1 MEIGEKI
8 HGFEVKEKKYVGE
21 VEGDIIQMEHLSTGA
36 QVVVIDNQD
45 VKKSFLVGFRT
56 IPKDSTGV
64 FHILEHSV
72 LNGSRRYPDKTMF
85 VNLMKH
91 SMAEFVNA
99 ITYPDHTVYP
109 FCTENEKDFMNL
121 MDIYLNAVFCPNV
134 LTDKGIFKQ
143 EGWHFQ
149 CEDGKEP
156 EISGIVYNEMKGA
169 FSSLDRILEG
179 EIFEAMFPKTAYRFV
194 SGGDP
199 DVIPAL
205 SYEKF
210 LEYYKAFYHASNCCI
225 VLYGRMNVEEKLEYI
240 NRAYLGKMK
249 KSEPVEPVSMQ
260 RPVRGIRRKRYDK
273 DKFGAQGV
281 FASCTYG
288 LGDFDDRERM
298 TAVYILM
305 QALMGEDDAP
315 MKKGLIQGLGIPEIQ
330 YFIMD
335 GIRQPYLALKI
346 KNTDKETACR
356 LKTVIK
362 EQADRFCRE
371 GIKEEI
377 LVSAIN
383 RLEFWMREKGGAW
396 PDGIEYVLDIAGG
409 WAQGTGP
416 CEMIEFED
424 TYVKMRT
431 LVREGYFESLLG
443 EIILE
448 NEHEAEVI
456 LEPFEKEEEKKAAEK
471 GTEEELE
478 ELPGLSADDLVS
490 RNEEALTRVDE
501 ESGITYLKQEIPSK
515 GVVYQ
520 SCYFDISDLE
530 PEKVPYAKLL
540 SELLG
545 ILPTREHTLEELVVE
560 KNMWLGN
567 IRSYLEAYTKA
578 DDMGHVEL
586 KFVMDISC
594 LEENLLK
601 AVKLGEEL
609 LYDTVLEYPE
619 VILKRIRQSR
629 MELERGF
636 VTSGNSYASGRAA
649 AHYMLEGAAR
659 ERYNGIL
666 YYQFL
671 GELLKNF
678 EANHGQ
684 IIQELKQIQGKICR
698 KSHLALSFTG
708 TEKAYAGFRKF
719 IENSRFCGSTRE
731 TECGRYG
738 DELLHGRAEAFIV
751 PSEVS
756 YVALGGIGDYA
767 GEDCLLGRMV
777 SFDYL
782 WAKIR
787 AEGGAYGCQMSV
799 FPNKSWAMSSY
810 RDPNVKR
817 TIETFRNTSRW
828 LAALELGEK
837 ELLNYKI
844 GAVAGYDRIPKTY
857 VQAKRMDSWYL
868 RREEPQIR
876 VKVREGLLKASQE
889 GLKKRYQALESFAG
903 EGTVC
908 VLGNR
913 EKIEEA
919 KDRFDSVTVL
929 ME

>member
-8 HGFEVKEKKYVGE
+8 YGFEVKEKKYVRE
-21 VEGDIIQMEHLSTGA
+21 VEGDIIQMEHLLTGA

-56 IPKDSTGV
+56 ISKDSTGV

-121 MDIYLNAVFCPNV
+121 TDVYLNAVFCPNV
-134 LTDKGIFKQ
+134 LTDKEIFEQ

-149 CEDGKEP
+149 CEDGKAP
-156 EISGIVYNEMKGA
+156 EINGVVYNEMKGV
-169 FSSLDRILEG
+169 FSSLDSILED
-179 EIFEAMFPKTAYRFV
+179 EMSKAMFPETAYRFV
-194 SGGDP
+194 SGGFP
-199 DVIPAL
+199 DTIPAL
-205 SYEKF
+205 SYEEF
-210 LEYYKAFYHASNCCI
+210 LEYYRTFYNASNCCI
-225 VLYGRMNVEEKLEYI
+225 VLYGKMNTEQLFEYI
-240 NRAYLGKMK
+240 DKVYLGKMK
-249 KSEPVEPVSMQ
+249 RSEPAKPVMLQ
-260 RPVRGIRRKRYDK
+260 KPVKGIRNKLYDK
-273 DKFGAQGV
+273 EKFGDQGV
-281 FASCTYG
+281 FASCTYS
-288 LGDFDDRERM
+288 LGDFDNRERM
-298 TAVYILM
+298 NAVYILM
-305 QALMGEDDAP
+305 QAIMGEDEAP
-315 MKKGLIQGLGIPEIQ
+315 MKKGLIQSLGIPEIQ

-335 GIRQPYLALKI
+335 GIRQPYLAVKI
-346 KNTDKETACR
+346 KNTDKETAGR
-356 LKTVIK
+356 LKTVIT
-362 EQADRFCRE
+362 EQADRLCRE
-371 GIKEEI
+371 GIGEEV

-383 RLEFWMREKGGAW
+383 RLEFWMREKGGSQ
-396 PDGIEYVLDIAGG
+396 PEGIEYVLDIAGG

-416 CEMIEFED
+416 CEMIEFEE
-424 TYVKMRT
+424 TYRKMRT
-431 LVREGYFESLLG
+431 LVKEGYFESLLR
-443 EIILE
+443 EILLE
-448 NEHEAEVI
+448 NDHEAEVS
-456 LEPFEKEEEKKAAEK
+456 LEPLEKAEEKRQ
-471 GTEEELE
+471 TEEETE
-478 ELPGLSADDLVS
+478 DLPGLSADDLLHKK
-490 RNEEALTRVDE
+490 EEPLTRAEE

-515 GVVYQ
+515 GVAYQ

-545 ILPTREHTLEELVVE
+545 DLPTRKHSLEELVIE

-567 IRSYLEAYTKA
+567 VRAYLEAYTNT
-578 DDMGHVEL
+578 DDIRHVRL

-594 LEENLLK
+594 LEQNLLR

-609 LYDTVLEYPE
+609 LYDTILEHPE
-619 VILKRIRQSR
+619 IILKRIRQSR

-649 AHYMLEGAAR
+649 AHYMPEGAAR
-659 ERYNGIL
+659 ERYNGIH

-671 GELLKNF
+671 GKLLKNF
-678 EANHGQ
+678 DADQGQ
-684 IIQELKQIQGKICR
+684 IIRELKEIQEKLCR
-698 KSHLALSFTG
+698 KSNLVMSFTG
-708 TEKAYAGFRKF
+708 TEKAYGDFRQL
-719 IENSRFCGSTRE
+719 IAASGFCGSARE
-731 TECGRYG
+731 REPGWYQ
-738 DELLHGRAEAFIV
+738 DKLLPGKSEAFII

-756 YVALGGIGDYA
+756 YVALGGIGEYT
-767 GEDCLLGRMV
+767 GEDYLLGRMV
-777 SFDYL
+777 NFDYL

-799 FPNKSWAMSSY
+799 LPNQSWTMSSY

-817 TIETFRNTSRW
+817 TIETFRNTSSW
-828 LAALELGEK
+828 LKDLELGEQ

-844 GAVAGYDRIPKTY
+844 GAVAGYDRTPKTY

-868 RREEPQIR
+868 RQEEPQVR
-876 VKVREGLLKASQE
+876 AKVREGLLKASE
-889 GLKKRYQALESFAG
+889 EDLKNRRQAMESFAK

-913 EKIEEA
+913 ARIEEA
-919 KDRFDSVTVL
+919 AGQFDNVTVL

>member
-8 HGFEVKEKKYVGE
+8 YGFEVKEKKYVRE
-21 VEGDIIQMEHLSTGA
+21 VEGDIIQMEHLLTGA

-121 MDIYLNAVFCPNV
+121 TDVYLNAVFCPNV
-134 LTDKGIFKQ
+134 LTDKEIFEQ

-149 CEDGKEP
+149 CEDGKAP
-156 EISGIVYNEMKGA
+156 EINGVVYNEMKGV
-169 FSSLDRILEG
+169 FSSLDSILED
-179 EIFEAMFPKTAYRFV
+179 EMSKAMFPETAYRFV
-194 SGGDP
+194 SGGFP
-199 DVIPAL
+199 DTIPAL
-205 SYEKF
+205 SYEEF
-210 LEYYKAFYHASNCCI
+210 LEYYRTFYNASNCCI
-225 VLYGRMNVEEKLEYI
+225 VLYGKMNTEQLFEYI
-240 NRAYLGKMK
+240 DKVYLGKMK
-249 KSEPVEPVSMQ
+249 RSEPAKPVMLQ
-260 RPVRGIRRKRYDK
+260 KPVKGIRNKLYDK
-273 DKFGAQGV
+273 EKFGDQGV
-281 FASCTYG
+281 FASCTYS
-288 LGDFDDRERM
+288 LGDFDNRERM
-298 TAVYILM
+298 NAVYILM
-305 QALMGEDDAP
+305 QAIMGEDEAP
-315 MKKGLIQGLGIPEIQ
+315 MKKGLIQSLGIPEIQ

-335 GIRQPYLALKI
+335 GIRQPYLAVKI
-346 KNTDKETACR
+346 KNTDKETAGR
-356 LKTVIK
+356 LKTVIT
-362 EQADRFCRE
+362 EQADRLCRE
-371 GIKEEI
+371 GIGEEV

-383 RLEFWMREKGGAW
+383 RLEFWMREKGGSQ
-396 PDGIEYVLDIAGG
+396 PEGIEYVLDIAGG

-416 CEMIEFED
+416 CEMIEFEE
-424 TYVKMRT
+424 TYRKMRT
-431 LVREGYFESLLG
+431 LVKEGYFESLLR
-443 EIILE
+443 EILLE
-448 NEHEAEVI
+448 NDHEAEVS
-456 LEPFEKEEEKKAAEK
+456 LEPLEKAEEKRQ
-471 GTEEELE
+471 TEEETE
-478 ELPGLSADDLVS
+478 DLPGLSADDLLHKK
-490 RNEEALTRVDE
+490 EEPLTRAEE

-515 GVVYQ
+515 GVAYQ

-545 ILPTREHTLEELVVE
+545 DLPTRKHSLEELVIE

-567 IRSYLEAYTKA
+567 VRAYLEAYTNT
-578 DDMGHVEL
+578 DDIRHVRL

-594 LEENLLK
+594 LEQNLLR

-609 LYDTVLEYPE
+609 LYDTILEHPE
-619 VILKRIRQSR
+619 IILKRIRQSR

-659 ERYNGIL
+659 ERYNGIH

-671 GELLKNF
+671 GKLLKNF
-678 EANHGQ
+678 DADQGQ
-684 IIQELKQIQGKICR
+684 IIRELKEIQEKLCR
-698 KSHLALSFTG
+698 KSNLVMSFTG
-708 TEKAYAGFRKF
+708 TEKAYGDFRQL
-719 IENSRFCGSTRE
+719 IAASGFCGSARE
-731 TECGRYG
+731 REPGWYQ
-738 DELLHGRAEAFIV
+738 DKLLPGKSEAFII

-756 YVALGGIGDYA
+756 YVALGGIGEYT
-767 GEDCLLGRMV
+767 GEDYLLGRMV

-799 FPNKSWAMSSY
+799 LPNQSWTMSSY

-817 TIETFRNTSRW
+817 TIETFRSTSRW
-828 LAALELGEK
+828 LEELELGEQK
-837 ELLNYKI
+837 LLNYKI
-844 GAVAGYDRIPKTY
+844 GAVAGYDRTPKTY

-868 RREEPQIR
+868 RQEEPQVR
-876 VKVREGLLKASQE
+876 AKVREGLLKASE
-889 GLKKRYQALESFAG
+889 EDLKNRRQAMESFAK

-913 EKIEEA
+913 ARIEEA
-919 KDRFDSVTVL
+919 AGQFDNVTVL

>member
-8 HGFEVKEKKYVGE
+8 YGFEVKEKKYVRE

-121 MDIYLNAVFCPNV
+121 TDVYLNAVFCPNV
-134 LTDKGIFKQ
+134 LTDKEIFEQ

-149 CEDGKEP
+149 CEDGKAP
-156 EISGIVYNEMKGA
+156 EINGVVYNEMKGV
-169 FSSLDRILEG
+169 FSSLDSILED
-179 EIFEAMFPKTAYRFV
+179 EMSKAMFPETAYRFV
-194 SGGDP
+194 SGGFP
-199 DVIPAL
+199 DTIPAL
-205 SYEKF
+205 SYEEF
-210 LEYYKAFYHASNCCI
+210 LEYYRTFYNASNCCI
-225 VLYGRMNVEEKLEYI
+225 VLYGKMNTEQLFEYI
-240 NRAYLGKMK
+240 DKVYLGKMK
-249 KSEPVEPVSMQ
+249 RSEPAKPVMLQ
-260 RPVRGIRRKRYDK
+260 KPVKGIRNKLYDK
-273 DKFGAQGV
+273 EKFGDQGV
-281 FASCTYG
+281 FASCTYS
-288 LGDFDDRERM
+288 LGDFDNRERM
-298 TAVYILM
+298 NAVYILM
-305 QALMGEDDAP
+305 QAIMGEDEAP
-315 MKKGLIQGLGIPEIQ
+315 MKKGLIQSLGIPEIQ

-335 GIRQPYLALKI
+335 GIRQPYLAVKI
-346 KNTDKETACR
+346 KNTDKETAGR
-356 LKTVIK
+356 LKTVIT
-362 EQADRFCRE
+362 EQADRLCRE
-371 GIKEEI
+371 GIGEDL

-383 RLEFWMREKGGAW
+383 RLEFWMREKGGGQ
-396 PDGIEYVLDIAGG
+396 PEGIEYVLDIAGG

-416 CEMIEFED
+416 CEMIEFEE
-424 TYVKMRT
+424 TYRKMRT
-431 LVREGYFESLLG
+431 LVKEGYFESLLR
-443 EIILE
+443 EILLE
-448 NEHEAEVI
+448 NDHEAEVS
-456 LEPFEKEEEKKAAEK
+456 LEPLEKAEEKMQ
-471 GTEEELE
+471 TEEETE
-478 ELPGLSADDLVS
+478 DLPGLSADDLLHKK
-490 RNEEALTRVDE
+490 EEPLTRAEE

-515 GVVYQ
+515 GVAYQ

-545 ILPTREHTLEELVVE
+545 DLPTRTHSLEELVIE

-567 IRSYLEAYTKA
+567 IRAYLEAYTNT
-578 DDMGHVEL
+578 DDIRHVRL

-594 LEENLLK
+594 LEQNLMR

-609 LYDTVLEYPE
+609 LYDTILEHPE
-619 VILKRIRQSR
+619 IILKRIRQSR

-659 ERYNGIL
+659 ERYNGIH

-671 GELLKNF
+671 GKLLKNF
-678 EANHGQ
+678 DADQGQ
-684 IIQELKQIQGKICR
+684 IIRELKEIQEKLCR
-698 KSHLALSFTG
+698 KSNLVMSFTG
-708 TEKAYAGFRKF
+708 TEKAYGDFRRLIAASGFCR
-719 IENSRFCGSTRE
+719 SARE
-731 TECGRYG
+731 REPGWYQ
-738 DELLHGRAEAFIV
+738 DKLLPGKSEAFII

-756 YVALGGIGDYA
+756 YVALGGIGEYT
-767 GEDCLLGRMV
+767 GEDYLLGRMV

-799 FPNKSWAMSSY
+799 LPNQSWAMSSY

-817 TIETFRNTSRW
+817 TIEAFRSASSW
-828 LAALELGEK
+828 LKDLELGEQ

-844 GAVAGYDRIPKTY
+844 GAVAGYDRTPKIY

-868 RREEPQIR
+868 RQEGPQVR
-876 VKVREGLLKASQE
+876 AKVREGLLKASE
-889 GLKKRYQALESFAG
+889 EDLKNRRQAMESFAG

-913 EKIEEA
+913 AKIEDA
-919 KDRFDSVTVL
+919 AGQFDNVTVL

>member
-8 HGFEVKEKKYVGE
+8 YGFEVKEKKYVRE

-121 MDIYLNAVFCPNV
+121 TDVYLNAVFCPNV
-134 LTDKGIFKQ
+134 LTDKEIFEQ

-149 CEDGKEP
+149 CEDGKAP
-156 EISGIVYNEMKGA
+156 EINGVVYNEMKGV
-169 FSSLDRILEG
+169 FSSLDSILED
-179 EIFEAMFPKTAYRFV
+179 EMSKAMFPETAYRFV
-194 SGGDP
+194 SGGFP
-199 DVIPAL
+199 DTIPAL
-205 SYEKF
+205 SYEEF
-210 LEYYKAFYHASNCCI
+210 LEYYRTFYNASNCCI
-225 VLYGRMNVEEKLEYI
+225 VLYGKMNTEQLFEYI
-240 NRAYLGKMK
+240 DKVYLGKMK
-249 KSEPVEPVSMQ
+249 RSEPAKPVMLQ
-260 RPVRGIRRKRYDK
+260 KPVKGIRNKLYDK
-273 DKFGAQGV
+273 EKFGDQGV
-281 FASCTYG
+281 FASCTYS
-288 LGDFDDRERM
+288 LGDFDNRERM
-298 TAVYILM
+298 NAVYILM
-305 QALMGEDDAP
+305 QAIMGEDEAP
-315 MKKGLIQGLGIPEIQ
+315 MKKGLIQSLGIPEIQ

-335 GIRQPYLALKI
+335 GIRQPYLAVKI
-346 KNTDKETACR
+346 KNTDKETAGR
-356 LKTVIK
+356 LKTVIT
-362 EQADRFCRE
+362 EQADRLCRE
-371 GIKEEI
+371 GIGEEV

-383 RLEFWMREKGGAW
+383 RLEFWMREKGGGQ
-396 PDGIEYVLDIAGG
+396 PEGIEYVLDIAGG
-409 WAQGTGP
+409 WAQGIGP
-416 CEMIEFED
+416 CEMIEFEE
-424 TYVKMRT
+424 TYRKMRT
-431 LVREGYFESLLG
+431 LVKEGYFESLLR
-443 EIILE
+443 EVLLE
-448 NEHEAEVI
+448 NDHEAEVS
-456 LEPFEKEEEKKAAEK
+456 LEPLEKAEEKRQ
-471 GTEEELE
+471 TEEETE
-478 ELPGLSADDLVS
+478 DLPGLSADDLLHKK
-490 RNEEALTRVDE
+490 EEPLTRAEE

-515 GVVYQ
+515 GVAYQ

-545 ILPTREHTLEELVVE
+545 DLPTRKHSLEELVIE

-567 IRSYLEAYTKA
+567 VRAYLEAYTNT
-578 DDMGHVEL
+578 DDIRHVRL

-594 LEENLLK
+594 LEQNLLR

-609 LYDTVLEYPE
+609 LYDTILEHPE
-619 VILKRIRQSR
+619 IILKRIRQSR

-649 AHYMLEGAAR
+649 AHYMPEGAAR
-659 ERYNGIL
+659 ERYNGIH

-671 GELLKNF
+671 GKLLKNF
-678 EANHGQ
+678 DADQGQ
-684 IIQELKQIQGKICR
+684 IIRELKKIQEKLCR
-698 KSHLALSFTG
+698 KSNLVMSFTG
-708 TEKAYAGFRKF
+708 TEKAYGDFRQL
-719 IENSRFCGSTRE
+719 IAASGFCGSARE
-731 TECGRYG
+731 REPGWYQ
-738 DELLHGRAEAFIV
+738 DKLLPGKSEAFII

-756 YVALGGIGDYA
+756 YVALGGIGEYT
-767 GEDCLLGRMV
+767 GEDYLLGRMV

-799 FPNKSWAMSSY
+799 LPNQSWTMSSY

-817 TIETFRNTSRW
+817 TIETFRNTSSW
-828 LAALELGEK
+828 LKDLELGEQ

-844 GAVAGYDRIPKTY
+844 GAVAGYDRTPKTY

-868 RREEPQIR
+868 RQEEPQVR
-876 VKVREGLLKASQE
+876 AKVREGLLKASE
-889 GLKKRYQALESFAG
+889 EDLKNRRQAMESFAG

-913 EKIEEA
+913 AKIEEA
-919 KDRFDSVTVL
+919 AGQFDNVTVL

>member
-8 HGFEVKEKKYVGE
+8 YGFEVKEKKYVRE
-21 VEGDIIQMEHLSTGA
+21 VEGDIIQMEHLLTGA

-121 MDIYLNAVFCPNV
+121 TDVYLNAVFCPNV
-134 LTDKGIFKQ
+134 LTDKEIFEQ

-149 CEDGKEP
+149 CEDGKAP
-156 EISGIVYNEMKGA
+156 EINGVVYNEMKGV
-169 FSSLDRILEG
+169 FSSLDSILED
-179 EIFEAMFPKTAYRFV
+179 EMSKAMFPETAYRFV
-194 SGGDP
+194 SGGFP
-199 DVIPAL
+199 DTIPAL
-205 SYEKF
+205 SYEEF
-210 LEYYKAFYHASNCCI
+210 LEYYRTFYNASNCCI
-225 VLYGRMNVEEKLEYI
+225 VLYGKMNTEQLFEYI
-240 NRAYLGKMK
+240 DKVYLGKMK
-249 KSEPVEPVSMQ
+249 RSEPAKPVMLQ
-260 RPVRGIRRKRYDK
+260 KPVKGIRNKLYDK
-273 DKFGAQGV
+273 EKFGDQGV
-281 FASCTYG
+281 FASCTYS
-288 LGDFDDRERM
+288 LGDFDNRERM
-298 TAVYILM
+298 NAVYILM
-305 QALMGEDDAP
+305 QAIMGEDEAP
-315 MKKGLIQGLGIPEIQ
+315 MKKGLIQSLGIPEIQ

-335 GIRQPYLALKI
+335 GIRQPYLAVKI
-346 KNTDKETACR
+346 KNTDKETAGR
-356 LKTVIK
+356 LKTVIT
-362 EQADRFCRE
+362 EQADRLCRE
-371 GIKEEI
+371 GIGEEV

-383 RLEFWMREKGGAW
+383 RLEFWMREKGGSQ
-396 PDGIEYVLDIAGG
+396 PEGIEYVLDIAGG

-416 CEMIEFED
+416 CEMIEFEE
-424 TYVKMRT
+424 TYRKMRT
-431 LVREGYFESLLG
+431 LVKEGYFESLLR
-443 EIILE
+443 EILLE
-448 NEHEAEVI
+448 NDHEAEVS
-456 LEPFEKEEEKKAAEK
+456 LEPLEKAEEKMQ
-471 GTEEELE
+471 TEEETE
-478 ELPGLSADDLVS
+478 DLPGLSADDLLHKK
-490 RNEEALTRVDE
+490 EEPLTRAEE

-515 GVVYQ
+515 GVAYQ

-545 ILPTREHTLEELVVE
+545 DLPTRKHSLEELVIE

-567 IRSYLEAYTKA
+567 IRAYLEAYTNT
-578 DDMGHVEL
+578 DDIRHVRL

-594 LEENLLK
+594 LEQNLMR

-609 LYDTVLEYPE
+609 LYDTILEHPE
-619 VILKRIRQSR
+619 IILKRIRQSR

-659 ERYNGIL
+659 ERYNGIH

-671 GELLKNF
+671 GKLLKNF
-678 EANHGQ
+678 DADQGQ
-684 IIQELKQIQGKICR
+684 IIRELKEIQEKLCR
-698 KSHLALSFTG
+698 KSNLVMSFTG
-708 TEKAYAGFRKF
+708 TEKAYGDFRQLIAASGFCR
-719 IENSRFCGSTRE
+719 SARE
-731 TECGRYG
+731 REPGWYQ
-738 DELLHGRAEAFIV
+738 DKLLPGKSEAFII

-756 YVALGGIGDYA
+756 YVALGGIGEYT
-767 GEDCLLGRMV
+767 GEDYLLGRMV

-799 FPNKSWAMSSY
+799 LPNQSWAMSSY

-817 TIETFRNTSRW
+817 TIEAFRSASSW
-828 LAALELGEK
+828 LKDLELGEQ

-844 GAVAGYDRIPKTY
+844 GAVAGYDRTPKTY

-868 RREEPQIR
+868 RQEEPQVR
-876 VKVREGLLKASQE
+876 AKVREGLLKASE
-889 GLKKRYQALESFAG
+889 EDLKNRRQAMESFAG

-913 EKIEEA
+913 AKIEDA
-919 KDRFDSVTVL
+919 AGQFDNVTVL

>member
-8 HGFEVKEKKYVGE
+8 YGFEVKEKKYVRE

-72 LNGSRRYPDKTMF
+72 LNGSRRYPDKATF

-121 MDIYLNAVFCPNV
+121 TDVYLNAVFCPNV
-134 LTDKGIFKQ
+134 LTDKEIFEQ

-149 CEDGKEP
+149 CEDGKAP
-156 EISGIVYNEMKGA
+156 EINGVVYNEMKGV
-169 FSSLDRILEG
+169 FSSLDSILED
-179 EIFEAMFPKTAYRFV
+179 EMSKAMFPETAYRFV
-194 SGGDP
+194 PGGFP
-199 DVIPAL
+199 DTIPAL
-205 SYEKF
+205 SYEEF
-210 LEYYKAFYHASNCCI
+210 LEYYRTFYNASNCCI
-225 VLYGRMNVEEKLEYI
+225 VLYGKMNTEQLFEYI
-240 NRAYLGKMK
+240 DKVYLGKMK
-249 KSEPVEPVSMQ
+249 RSEPAKPVMLQ
-260 RPVRGIRRKRYDK
+260 KPVKGIRNKLYDK
-273 DKFGAQGV
+273 EKFGDQGV
-281 FASCTYG
+281 FASCTYS
-288 LGDFDDRERM
+288 LGDFDNRERM
-298 TAVYILM
+298 NAVYILM
-305 QALMGEDDAP
+305 QAIMGEDEAP
-315 MKKGLIQGLGIPEIQ
+315 MKKGLIQSLGIPEIQ

-335 GIRQPYLALKI
+335 GIRQPYLAVKI
-346 KNTDKETACR
+346 KNTDKETAGR
-356 LKTVIK
+356 LKTVIT
-362 EQADRFCRE
+362 EQADRLCKE
-371 GIKEEI
+371 GIGEEL

-383 RLEFWMREKGGAW
+383 RLEFWMREKGGSQ
-396 PDGIEYVLDIAGG
+396 PEGIEYVLDIAGG
-409 WAQGTGP
+409 WAQGIGP
-416 CEMIEFED
+416 CEMIEFEE
-424 TYVKMRT
+424 TYRKMRI
-431 LVREGYFESLLG
+431 LVKEGYFESLLR
-443 EIILE
+443 EVLLE
-448 NEHEAEVI
+448 NDHEAEVS
-456 LEPFEKEEEKKAAEK
+456 LEPLEKAEEKRQ
-471 GTEEELE
+471 TEEETE
-478 ELPGLSADDLVS
+478 DLPGLSADDLLHKK
-490 RNEEALTRVDE
+490 EEPLTRAEE

-515 GVVYQ
+515 GVAYQ

-545 ILPTREHTLEELVVE
+545 DLPTRKHSLEELVIE

-567 IRSYLEAYTKA
+567 VRAYLEAYTNT
-578 DDMGHVEL
+578 DDIRHVRL

-594 LEENLLK
+594 LEQNLLR

-609 LYDTVLEYPE
+609 LYDTILEHPE
-619 VILKRIRQSR
+619 IILKRIRQSR

-649 AHYMLEGAAR
+649 AHYMPEGAAR
-659 ERYNGIL
+659 ERYNGIH

-671 GELLKNF
+671 GKLLKNF
-678 EANHGQ
+678 DADQGQ
-684 IIQELKQIQGKICR
+684 IIRELKKIQEKLCR
-698 KSHLALSFTG
+698 KSNLVMSFTG
-708 TEKAYAGFRKF
+708 TEKAYGDFRQL
-719 IENSRFCGSTRE
+719 IAASGFCGSARE
-731 TECGRYG
+731 REPGWYQ
-738 DELLHGRAEAFIV
+738 DKLLPGKSEAFII

-756 YVALGGIGDYA
+756 YVALGGIGEYT
-767 GEDCLLGRMV
+767 GEDYLLGRMV

-799 FPNKSWAMSSY
+799 LPNQSWTMSSY

-817 TIETFRNTSRW
+817 TIETFRNTSSW
-828 LAALELGEK
+828 LKDLELGEQ

-844 GAVAGYDRIPKTY
+844 GAVAGYDRTPKTY

-868 RREEPQIR
+868 RQEGPQVR
-876 VKVREGLLKASQE
+876 AKVREGLLKASE
-889 GLKKRYQALESFAG
+889 EDLKNRRQAMESFAK

-913 EKIEEA
+913 AKIEEA
-919 KDRFDSVTVL
+919 TGQFDNVTVL

>member
-8 HGFEVKEKKYVGE
+8 YGFEVKEKKYVRE

-121 MDIYLNAVFCPNV
+121 MDVYLNAVFCPNV
-134 LTDKGIFKQ
+134 LTDKEIFEQ

-149 CEDGKEP
+149 CEDGKAP
-156 EISGIVYNEMKGA
+156 EINGVVYNEMKGV
-169 FSSLDRILEG
+169 FSSLDSILED
-179 EIFEAMFPKTAYRFV
+179 EMSKAMFPETAYRFV
-194 SGGDP
+194 SGGFP
-199 DVIPAL
+199 DTIPAL
-205 SYEKF
+205 SYEEF
-210 LEYYKAFYHASNCCI
+210 LEYYRTFYNASNCCI
-225 VLYGRMNVEEKLEYI
+225 VLYGKMNTEQLFEYI
-240 NRAYLGKMK
+240 DKVYLGKMK
-249 KSEPVEPVSMQ
+249 RSEPAKPVMLQ
-260 RPVRGIRRKRYDK
+260 KPVKGIRNKLYDK
-273 DKFGAQGV
+273 EKFGDQGV
-281 FASCTYG
+281 FASCTYS
-288 LGDFDDRERM
+288 LGDFDNRERM
-298 TAVYILM
+298 NAVYILM
-305 QALMGEDDAP
+305 QAIMGEDEAP
-315 MKKGLIQGLGIPEIQ
+315 MKKGLIQSLGIPEIQ

-335 GIRQPYLALKI
+335 GIRQPYLAVKI
-346 KNTDKETACR
+346 KNTDKETAGR
-356 LKTVIK
+356 LKTVIT
-362 EQADRFCRE
+362 EQADRLCRE
-371 GIKEEI
+371 GIGEEV

-383 RLEFWMREKGGAW
+383 RLEFWMREKGGSQ
-396 PDGIEYVLDIAGG
+396 PEGIEYVLDIAGG

-416 CEMIEFED
+416 CEMIEFEE
-424 TYVKMRT
+424 TYRKMRT
-431 LVREGYFESLLG
+431 LVKEGYFESLLR
-443 EIILE
+443 EILLE
-448 NEHEAEVI
+448 NDYEAEVS
-456 LEPFEKEEEKKAAEK
+456 LEPLEKAEEKGQEEE
-471 GTEEELE
+471 TED
-478 ELPGLSADDLVS
+478 LPGLSADDLIPKK
-490 RNEEALTRVDE
+490 EALTRIEE

-515 GVVYQ
+515 GVAYQ

-540 SELLG
+540 SDLLG
-545 ILPTREHTLEELVVE
+545 DLPTRKHSLEELVVE

-567 IRSYLEAYTKA
+567 VRAYLEAYTKA
-578 DDMGHVEL
+578 DDLRHVEL

-594 LEENLLK
+594 LEQNLLR

-609 LYDTVLEYPE
+609 LYDTILEHPE
-619 VILKRIRQSR
+619 IILKRIRQSR

-649 AHYMLEGAAR
+649 AHYMPEGAAR
-659 ERYNGIL
+659 ERYNGIH

-671 GELLKNF
+671 GKLLKNF
-678 EANHGQ
+678 DADQGQ
-684 IIQELKQIQGKICR
+684 IIRELKEIQEKLCR
-698 KSHLALSFTG
+698 KSNLVMSFTG
-708 TEKAYAGFRKF
+708 TEKAYADFRRL
-719 IENSRFCGSTRE
+719 IAASGFCGSERE
-731 TECGRYG
+731 REPGWYQ
-738 DELLHGRAEAFIV
+738 DNLLPGKSEAFII

-756 YVALGGIGDYA
+756 YVALGGIGEYTGKDY
-767 GEDCLLGRMV
+767 LLGRMV

-799 FPNKSWAMSSY
+799 LPNQSWAMSSY

-817 TIETFRNTSRW
+817 TIEAFRSASSW
-828 LAALELGEK
+828 LKDLELGEQ

-844 GAVAGYDRIPKTY
+844 GAVAGYDRTPKTY

-868 RREEPQIR
+868 RQEEPQVR
-876 VKVREGLLKASQE
+876 AKVREGLLKASE
-889 GLKKRYQALESFAG
+889 EDLKNRRQAMESFAG

-913 EKIEEA
+913 ARIEEA
-919 KDRFDSVTVL
+919 AGQFDNVTVL

>member
-8 HGFEVKEKKYVGE
+8 YGFEVKEKKYVRE

-121 MDIYLNAVFCPNV
+121 TDVYLNAVFCPNV
-134 LTDKGIFKQ
+134 LTDKEIFEQ

-149 CEDGKEP
+149 CEDGKAP
-156 EISGIVYNEMKGA
+156 EINGVVYNEMKGV
-169 FSSLDRILEG
+169 FSSLDSILED
-179 EIFEAMFPKTAYRFV
+179 EMSKAMFPETAYRFV
-194 SGGDP
+194 SGGFP
-199 DVIPAL
+199 DTIPAL
-205 SYEKF
+205 SYEEF
-210 LEYYKAFYHASNCCI
+210 LEYYRTFYNASNCCI
-225 VLYGRMNVEEKLEYI
+225 VLYGKMNTEQLFEYI
-240 NRAYLGKMK
+240 DKVYLGKMK
-249 KSEPVEPVSMQ
+249 RSEPAKPVMLQ
-260 RPVRGIRRKRYDK
+260 KPVKGIRNKLYDK
-273 DKFGAQGV
+273 EKFGDQGV
-281 FASCTYG
+281 FASCTYS
-288 LGDFDDRERM
+288 LGDFDNRERM
-298 TAVYILM
+298 NAVYILM
-305 QALMGEDDAP
+305 QAIMGEDEAP
-315 MKKGLIQGLGIPEIQ
+315 MKKGLIQSLGIPEIQ

-335 GIRQPYLALKI
+335 GIRQPYLAVKI
-346 KNTDKETACR
+346 KNTDKETAGR
-356 LKTVIK
+356 LKTVIT
-362 EQADRFCRE
+362 EQADRLCRE
-371 GIKEEI
+371 GIGEEV

-383 RLEFWMREKGGAW
+383 RLEFWMREKGGSQ
-396 PDGIEYVLDIAGG
+396 PEGIEYVLDIAGG

-416 CEMIEFED
+416 CEMIEFEE
-424 TYVKMRT
+424 TYRKMRT
-431 LVREGYFESLLG
+431 LVKEGYFESLLR
-443 EIILE
+443 EILLE
-448 NEHEAEVI
+448 NDHEAEVS
-456 LEPFEKEEEKKAAEK
+456 LEPLEKAEEKRQ
-471 GTEEELE
+471 TEEETE
-478 ELPGLSADDLVS
+478 DLPGLSADDLLPKK
-490 RNEEALTRVDE
+490 EEPLTRAEE

-515 GVVYQ
+515 GVAYQ

-530 PEKVPYAKLL
+530 PEKVPYAKLF

-545 ILPTREHTLEELVVE
+545 SLPTRTHSLEELVIE

-567 IRSYLEAYTKA
+567 ARAYLEAYTNT
-578 DDMGHVEL
+578 DDIRHVRL

-594 LEENLLK
+594 LEQNLPR

-609 LYDTVLEYPE
+609 LYDTILEQPE
-619 VILKRIRQSR
+619 IILKRIRQSR

-649 AHYMLEGAAR
+649 AHYMPEGAAR
-659 ERYNGIL
+659 ERYNGIH

-671 GELLKNF
+671 GKLLKNF
-678 EANHGQ
+678 DADQGQ
-684 IIQELKQIQGKICR
+684 MIRELKEIQEKLCR
-698 KSHLALSFTG
+698 KSNLVMSFTG
-708 TEKAYAGFRKF
+708 TEKAYGDFRQL
-719 IENSRFCGSTRE
+719 IAASGFCGSARE
-731 TECGRYG
+731 REPGWYQ
-738 DELLHGRAEAFIV
+738 DKLLPGKSEAFII

-756 YVALGGIGDYA
+756 YVALGGIGEYT
-767 GEDCLLGRMV
+767 GEDYLLGRMV

-799 FPNKSWAMSSY
+799 LPNQSWTMSSY

-817 TIETFRNTSRW
+817 TIEAFRSASSW
-828 LAALELGEK
+828 LKDLELGEQ

-844 GAVAGYDRIPKTY
+844 GAVAGYDRTPKTY

-868 RREEPQIR
+868 RQEEPQVR
-876 VKVREGLLKASQE
+876 AKVREGLLKASE
-889 GLKKRYQALESFAG
+889 EDLKNRRQAMESFAG

-913 EKIEEA
+913 AKIEEA
-919 KDRFDSVTVL
+919 AGQFDNVTVL

>member
-8 HGFEVKEKKYVGE
+8 YGFEVKEKKYVRE
-21 VEGDIIQMEHLSTGA
+21 VEGDIIQMEHLLTGA

-121 MDIYLNAVFCPNV
+121 TDVYLNAVFCPNV
-134 LTDKGIFKQ
+134 LTDKEIFEQ

-149 CEDGKEP
+149 CEDGKAP
-156 EISGIVYNEMKGA
+156 EINGVVYNEMKGV
-169 FSSLDRILEG
+169 FSSLDSILED
-179 EIFEAMFPKTAYRFV
+179 EMSKAMFPETAYRFV
-194 SGGDP
+194 SGGFP
-199 DVIPAL
+199 DTIPAL
-205 SYEKF
+205 SYEEF
-210 LEYYKAFYHASNCCI
+210 LEYYRTFYNASNCCI
-225 VLYGRMNVEEKLEYI
+225 VLYGKMNTEQLFEYI
-240 NRAYLGKMK
+240 DKVYLGKMK
-249 KSEPVEPVSMQ
+249 RSEPAKPVMLQ
-260 RPVRGIRRKRYDK
+260 KPVKGIRNKLYDK
-273 DKFGAQGV
+273 EKFGDQGV
-281 FASCTYG
+281 FASCTYS
-288 LGDFDDRERM
+288 LGDFDNRERM
-298 TAVYILM
+298 NAVYILM
-305 QALMGEDDAP
+305 QAIMGEDEAP
-315 MKKGLIQGLGIPEIQ
+315 MKKGLIQSLGIPEIQ

-335 GIRQPYLALKI
+335 GIRQPYLAVKI
-346 KNTDKETACR
+346 KNTDKETAGR
-356 LKTVIK
+356 LKTVIT
-362 EQADRFCRE
+362 EQADRLCRE
-371 GIKEEI
+371 GIGEEL

-383 RLEFWMREKGGAW
+383 RLEFWMREKGGSQ
-396 PDGIEYVLDIAGG
+396 PEGIEYVLDIAGG

-416 CEMIEFED
+416 CEMIEFEE
-424 TYVKMRT
+424 TYRKMRT
-431 LVREGYFESLLG
+431 LVKEGYFESLLR
-443 EIILE
+443 EILLE
-448 NEHEAEVI
+448 NDHEAEVS
-456 LEPFEKEEEKKAAEK
+456 LEPLEKAEEKRQ
-471 GTEEELE
+471 TEEETE
-478 ELPGLSADDLVS
+478 DLPGLSADDLLHKK
-490 RNEEALTRVDE
+490 EEPLTRAEE

-515 GVVYQ
+515 GVAYQ

-545 ILPTREHTLEELVVE
+545 DLPTRRHSLEELVIE

-567 IRSYLEAYTKA
+567 VRAYLEAYTNT
-578 DDMGHVEL
+578 DDIRHVRL

-594 LEENLLK
+594 LEQNLPR

-609 LYDTVLEYPE
+609 LYDTILEHPE
-619 VILKRIRQSR
+619 IILKRIRQSR

-649 AHYMLEGAAR
+649 AHYMPEGAAR
-659 ERYNGIL
+659 ERYNGIH

-671 GELLKNF
+671 GKLLKNF
-678 EANHGQ
+678 DADQGQ
-684 IIQELKQIQGKICR
+684 IIRELKEIQEKLCR
-698 KSHLALSFTG
+698 KSNLVMSFTG
-708 TEKAYAGFRKF
+708 TEKAYGDFRQL
-719 IENSRFCGSTRE
+719 IAASGFCGSARE
-731 TECGRYG
+731 REPGWYQ
-738 DELLHGRAEAFIV
+738 DKLLPGKSEAFII

-756 YVALGGIGDYA
+756 YVALGGIGEYT
-767 GEDCLLGRMV
+767 GEDYLLGRMV

-799 FPNKSWAMSSY
+799 LPNQSWAMSSY

-817 TIETFRNTSRW
+817 TIEAFRSASSW
-828 LAALELGEK
+828 LKDLELGEQ

-844 GAVAGYDRIPKTY
+844 GAVAGYDRTPKTY

-868 RREEPQIR
+868 RQEGPQVR
-876 VKVREGLLKASQE
+876 AKVREGLLKASE
-889 GLKKRYQALESFAG
+889 EDLKNRRQAMESFAK

-913 EKIEEA
+913 AKIEEA
-919 KDRFDSVTVL
+919 AGQFDNVTVL

>member
-8 HGFEVKEKKYVGE
+8 YGFEVKEKKYVRE

-121 MDIYLNAVFCPNV
+121 TDVYLNAVFCPNV
-134 LTDKGIFKQ
+134 LTDKEIFEQ

-149 CEDGKEP
+149 CEDGKAP
-156 EISGIVYNEMKGA
+156 EINGVVYNEMKGV
-169 FSSLDRILEG
+169 FSSLDSILED
-179 EIFEAMFPKTAYRFV
+179 EMSKAMFPETAYRFV
-194 SGGDP
+194 SGGFP
-199 DVIPAL
+199 DTIPAL
-205 SYEKF
+205 SYEEF
-210 LEYYKAFYHASNCCI
+210 LEYYRTFYNASNCCI
-225 VLYGRMNVEEKLEYI
+225 VLYGKMNTEQLFEYI
-240 NRAYLGKMK
+240 DKVYLGKMK
-249 KSEPVEPVSMQ
+249 RSEPAKPVMLQ
-260 RPVRGIRRKRYDK
+260 KPVKGIRNKLYDK
-273 DKFGAQGV
+273 EKFGDQGV
-281 FASCTYG
+281 FASCTYS
-288 LGDFDDRERM
+288 LGDFDNRERM
-298 TAVYILM
+298 NAVYILM
-305 QALMGEDDAP
+305 QAIMGEDEAP
-315 MKKGLIQGLGIPEIQ
+315 MKKGLIQSLGIPEIQ

-335 GIRQPYLALKI
+335 GIRQPYLAVKI
-346 KNTDKETACR
+346 KNTDKETAGR
-356 LKTVIK
+356 LKTVIT
-362 EQADRFCRE
+362 EQADRLCKE
-371 GIKEEI
+371 GIGEEL

-383 RLEFWMREKGGAW
+383 RLEFWMREKGGGQ
-396 PDGIEYVLDIAGG
+396 PEGIEYVLDIAGG

-416 CEMIEFED
+416 CEMIEFEE
-424 TYVKMRT
+424 TYRKMRT
-431 LVREGYFESLLG
+431 LVKEGYFESLLR
-443 EIILE
+443 EILLE
-448 NEHEAEVI
+448 NDHEAEVS
-456 LEPFEKEEEKKAAEK
+456 LEPLEKAEEKMQ
-471 GTEEELE
+471 TEEETE
-478 ELPGLSADDLVS
+478 DLPGLSADDLLHKK
-490 RNEEALTRVDE
+490 EEPLTRAEE

-515 GVVYQ
+515 GVAYQ

-530 PEKVPYAKLL
+530 PEKVPYAKLF

-545 ILPTREHTLEELVVE
+545 SLPTRTHSLEELVIE

-567 IRSYLEAYTKA
+567 IRAYLEAYTNT
-578 DDMGHVEL
+578 DDIRHVRL

-594 LEENLLK
+594 LEQNLMR

-609 LYDTVLEYPE
+609 LYDTILEHPE
-619 VILKRIRQSR
+619 IILKRIRQSR

-649 AHYMLEGAAR
+649 AHYIPEGAAR
-659 ERYNGIL
+659 ERYNGIH

-671 GELLKNF
+671 GKLLKNF
-678 EANHGQ
+678 DADQGQ
-684 IIQELKQIQGKICR
+684 MIRELKEIQEKLCR
-698 KSHLALSFTG
+698 KSNLVMSFTG
-708 TEKAYAGFRKF
+708 TEKAYGDFRRLIAASGFCR
-719 IENSRFCGSTRE
+719 SARE
-731 TECGRYG
+731 REPGWYQ
-738 DELLHGRAEAFIV
+738 DKLLPGKSEAFII

-756 YVALGGIGDYA
+756 YVALGGIGEYT
-767 GEDCLLGRMV
+767 GEDYLLGRMV

-799 FPNKSWAMSSY
+799 FPNQSWTMSSY

-817 TIETFRNTSRW
+817 TIEAFRSASRW
-828 LAALELGEK
+828 LKDLELGEQ

-844 GAVAGYDRIPKTY
+844 GAVAGYDRTPKTY

-868 RREEPQIR
+868 RQEEPQVR
-876 VKVREGLLKASQE
+876 AKVREGLLKASE
-889 GLKKRYQALESFAG
+889 EDLKNRRQAMESFAG

-913 EKIEEA
+913 AKIEEA
-919 KDRFDSVTVL
+919 AGQFDNVTVL

>member
-8 HGFEVKEKKYVGE
+8 YGFEVKEKKYVRE

-72 LNGSRRYPDKTMF
+72 LNGSRRYPDKATF

-121 MDIYLNAVFCPNV
+121 TDVYLNAVFCPNV
-134 LTDKGIFKQ
+134 LTDKEIFEQ

-149 CEDGKEP
+149 CEDGKAP
-156 EISGIVYNEMKGA
+156 EINGVVYNEMKGV
-169 FSSLDRILEG
+169 FSSLDSILED
-179 EIFEAMFPKTAYRFV
+179 EMSKAMFPETAYRFV
-194 SGGDP
+194 SGGFP
-199 DVIPAL
+199 DTIPAL
-205 SYEKF
+205 SYEEF
-210 LEYYKAFYHASNCCI
+210 LEYYRTFYNASNCCI
-225 VLYGRMNVEEKLEYI
+225 VLYGKMNTEQLFEYI
-240 NRAYLGKMK
+240 DKVYLGKMK
-249 KSEPVEPVSMQ
+249 RSEPAKPVMLQ
-260 RPVRGIRRKRYDK
+260 KPVKGIRNKLYDK
-273 DKFGAQGV
+273 EKFGDQGV
-281 FASCTYG
+281 FASCTYS
-288 LGDFDDRERM
+288 LGDFDNRERM
-298 TAVYILM
+298 NAVYILM
-305 QALMGEDDAP
+305 QAIMGEDEAP
-315 MKKGLIQGLGIPEIQ
+315 MKKGLIQSLGIPEIQ

-335 GIRQPYLALKI
+335 GIRQPYLAVKI
-346 KNTDKETACR
+346 KNTDKETAGR
-356 LKTVIK
+356 LKTVIT
-362 EQADRFCRE
+362 EQADRLCRE
-371 GIKEEI
+371 GIGEEV

-383 RLEFWMREKGGAW
+383 RLEFWMREKGGGQ
-396 PDGIEYVLDIAGG
+396 PEGIEYVLDIAGG
-409 WAQGTGP
+409 WAQGIGP
-416 CEMIEFED
+416 CEMIEFEE
-424 TYVKMRT
+424 TYRKMRT
-431 LVREGYFESLLG
+431 LVKEGYFESLLR
-443 EIILE
+443 EVLLE
-448 NEHEAEVI
+448 NDHEAEVS
-456 LEPFEKEEEKKAAEK
+456 LEPLEKAEEKRQ
-471 GTEEELE
+471 TEEETE
-478 ELPGLSADDLVS
+478 DLPGLSADDLLHKK
-490 RNEEALTRVDE
+490 EEPLTRAEE

-515 GVVYQ
+515 GVAYQ

-530 PEKVPYAKLL
+530 PEKVPYAKLF

-545 ILPTREHTLEELVVE
+545 DLPTRKHSLEELVIE

-567 IRSYLEAYTKA
+567 VRAYLEAYTNT
-578 DDMGHVEL
+578 DDIRHVRL

-594 LEENLLK
+594 LEQNLLR

-609 LYDTVLEYPE
+609 LYDTILEHPE
-619 VILKRIRQSR
+619 IILKRIRQSR

-649 AHYMLEGAAR
+649 AHYMPEGAAR
-659 ERYNGIL
+659 ERYNGIH

-671 GELLKNF
+671 GKLLKNF
-678 EANHGQ
+678 DADQGQ
-684 IIQELKQIQGKICR
+684 IIRELKKIQEKLCR
-698 KSHLALSFTG
+698 KSNLVMSFTG
-708 TEKAYAGFRKF
+708 TEKAYGDFRQL
-719 IENSRFCGSTRE
+719 IAASGFCGSARE
-731 TECGRYG
+731 REPGWYQ
-738 DELLHGRAEAFIV
+738 DKLLPGKSEAFII

-756 YVALGGIGDYA
+756 YVALGGIGEYT
-767 GEDCLLGRMV
+767 GEDYLLGRMV

-799 FPNKSWAMSSY
+799 LPNQSWTMSSY

-817 TIETFRNTSRW
+817 TIETFRNTSSW
-828 LAALELGEK
+828 LKDLELGEQ

-844 GAVAGYDRIPKTY
+844 GAVAGYDRTPKTY

-868 RREEPQIR
+868 RQEEPQVR
-876 VKVREGLLKASQE
+876 AKVREGLLKASE
-889 GLKKRYQALESFAG
+889 EDLKNRRQAMESFAG

-913 EKIEEA
+913 AKIEEA
-919 KDRFDSVTVL
+919 AGQFDNVTVL

>member
-8 HGFEVKEKKYVGE
+8 YGFEVKEKKYVRE

-121 MDIYLNAVFCPNV
+121 TDVYLNAVFCPNV
-134 LTDKGIFKQ
+134 LTDKEIFEQ

-149 CEDGKEP
+149 CEDGKAP
-156 EISGIVYNEMKGA
+156 EINGVVYNEMKGV
-169 FSSLDRILEG
+169 FSSLDSILED
-179 EIFEAMFPKTAYRFV
+179 EMSKAMFPETAYRFV
-194 SGGDP
+194 SGGFP
-199 DVIPAL
+199 DTIPAL
-205 SYEKF
+205 SYEEF
-210 LEYYKAFYHASNCCI
+210 LEYYRTFYNASNCCI
-225 VLYGRMNVEEKLEYI
+225 VLYGKMNTEQLFEYI
-240 NRAYLGKMK
+240 DKVYLGKMK
-249 KSEPVEPVSMQ
+249 RSEPAKPVMLQ
-260 RPVRGIRRKRYDK
+260 KPVKGIRNKLYDK
-273 DKFGAQGV
+273 EKFGDQGV
-281 FASCTYG
+281 FASCTYS
-288 LGDFDDRERM
+288 LGDFDNRERM
-298 TAVYILM
+298 NAVYILM
-305 QALMGEDDAP
+305 QAIMGEDEAP
-315 MKKGLIQGLGIPEIQ
+315 MKKGLIQSLGIPEIQ

-335 GIRQPYLALKI
+335 GIRQPYLAVKI
-346 KNTDKETACR
+346 KNTDKETAGR
-356 LKTVIK
+356 LKTVIT
-362 EQADRFCRE
+362 EQADRLCRE
-371 GIKEEI
+371 GIGEEL

-383 RLEFWMREKGGAW
+383 RLEFWMREKGGGQ
-396 PDGIEYVLDIAGG
+396 PEGIEYVLDIAGG

-416 CEMIEFED
+416 CEMIEFEE
-424 TYVKMRT
+424 TYRKMRT
-431 LVREGYFESLLG
+431 LVKEGYFESLLR
-443 EIILE
+443 EILLE
-448 NEHEAEVI
+448 NDHEAEVS
-456 LEPFEKEEEKKAAEK
+456 LEPLEKAEEKRQ
-471 GTEEELE
+471 TEEETE
-478 ELPGLSADDLVS
+478 DLPGLSADDLLPKK
-490 RNEEALTRVDE
+490 EEPLTRAEE

-515 GVVYQ
+515 GVAYQ

-530 PEKVPYAKLL
+530 PEKVPYAKLF

-545 ILPTREHTLEELVVE
+545 SLPTRTHSLEELVIE

-567 IRSYLEAYTKA
+567 IRAYLEAYTNT
-578 DDMGHVEL
+578 DDIRHVRL

-594 LEENLLK
+594 LEQNLMR

-609 LYDTVLEYPE
+609 LYDTILEHPE
-619 VILKRIRQSR
+619 IILKRIRQSR

-649 AHYMLEGAAR
+649 AHYMPEGAAR
-659 ERYNGIL
+659 ERYNGIH

-671 GELLKNF
+671 GKLLKNF
-678 EANHGQ
+678 DADQGQ
-684 IIQELKQIQGKICR
+684 MIRELKEIQEKLCR
-698 KSHLALSFTG
+698 KSNLVMSFTG
-708 TEKAYAGFRKF
+708 TEKAYGDFRQL
-719 IENSRFCGSTRE
+719 IAASGFCGSARE
-731 TECGRYG
+731 REPGWYQ
-738 DELLHGRAEAFIV
+738 DKLLPGKSEAFII

-756 YVALGGIGDYA
+756 YVALGGIGEYT
-767 GEDCLLGRMV
+767 GEDYLLGRMV

-799 FPNKSWAMSSY
+799 FPNQSWTMSSY

-817 TIETFRNTSRW
+817 TIEAFRSASSW
-828 LAALELGEK
+828 LKDLELGEQ

-844 GAVAGYDRIPKTY
+844 GAVAGYDRTPKTY

-868 RREEPQIR
+868 RQEEPQVR
-876 VKVREGLLKASQE
+876 AKVREGLLKASE
-889 GLKKRYQALESFAG
+889 EDLKNRRQAMESFAG

-913 EKIEEA
+913 AKIEEA
-919 KDRFDSVTVL
+919 AGQFDNVTVL

>member
-8 HGFEVKEKKYVGE
+8 YGFEVKEKKYVRE
-21 VEGDIIQMEHLSTGA
+21 VEGDVIQMEHLSTGA
-36 QVVVIDNQD
+36 QVIVIDNQD

-121 MDIYLNAVFCPNV
+121 TDVYLNAVFCPNV
-134 LTDKGIFKQ
+134 LTDKEIFEQ

-149 CEDGKEP
+149 CEDGKAP
-156 EISGIVYNEMKGA
+156 EINGVVYNEMKGV
-169 FSSLDRILEG
+169 FSSLDSILED
-179 EIFEAMFPKTAYRFV
+179 EMSKAMFPETAYRFV
-194 SGGDP
+194 SGGFP
-199 DVIPAL
+199 DTIPAL
-205 SYEKF
+205 SYEEF
-210 LEYYKAFYHASNCCI
+210 LEYYRTFYNASNCCI
-225 VLYGRMNVEEKLEYI
+225 VLYGKMNTEQLFEYI
-240 NRAYLGKMK
+240 DKVYLGKMK
-249 KSEPVEPVSMQ
+249 RSEPAKPVMLQ
-260 RPVRGIRRKRYDK
+260 KPVKGIRNKLYDK
-273 DKFGAQGV
+273 EKFGDQGV
-281 FASCTYG
+281 FASCTYS
-288 LGDFDDRERM
+288 LGDFDNRERM
-298 TAVYILM
+298 NAVYILM
-305 QALMGEDDAP
+305 QAIMGEDEAP
-315 MKKGLIQGLGIPEIQ
+315 MKKGLIQSLGIPEIQ

-335 GIRQPYLALKI
+335 GIRQPYLAVKI
-346 KNTDKETACR
+346 KNTDKETAGR
-356 LKTVIK
+356 LKTVIT
-362 EQADRFCRE
+362 EQADRLCRE
-371 GIKEEI
+371 GIGEEL

-383 RLEFWMREKGGAW
+383 RLEFWMREKGGSQ
-396 PDGIEYVLDIAGG
+396 PEGIEYVLDIAGG

-416 CEMIEFED
+416 CEMIEFEE
-424 TYVKMRT
+424 TYRKMRT
-431 LVREGYFESLLG
+431 LVKEGYFESLLR
-443 EIILE
+443 EILLE
-448 NEHEAEVI
+448 NDHEAEVS
-456 LEPFEKEEEKKAAEK
+456 LEPLEKAEEKRQ
-471 GTEEELE
+471 TEEETE
-478 ELPGLSADDLVS
+478 DLPGLSADDLLHKK
-490 RNEEALTRVDE
+490 EEPLTRAEE

-515 GVVYQ
+515 GVAYQ

-545 ILPTREHTLEELVVE
+545 DLPTRKHSLEELVIE

-567 IRSYLEAYTKA
+567 VRAYLEAYTNT
-578 DDMGHVEL
+578 DDIRHVRL

-594 LEENLLK
+594 LEQNLPR

-609 LYDTVLEYPE
+609 LYDTILEHPE
-619 VILKRIRQSR
+619 IILKRIRQSR

-649 AHYMLEGAAR
+649 AHYMPEGAAR
-659 ERYNGIL
+659 ERYNGIH

-671 GELLKNF
+671 GKLLKNF
-678 EANHGQ
+678 DADQGQ
-684 IIQELKQIQGKICR
+684 IIRELKKIQEKLCR
-698 KSHLALSFTG
+698 KSNLVMSFTG
-708 TEKAYAGFRKF
+708 TEKAYGDFRQL
-719 IENSRFCGSTRE
+719 IAASGFCGSARE
-731 TECGRYG
+731 REPGWYQ
-738 DELLHGRAEAFIV
+738 DKLLPGKSEAFII

-756 YVALGGIGDYA
+756 YVALGGIGEYT
-767 GEDCLLGRMV
+767 GEDYLLGRMV

-799 FPNKSWAMSSY
+799 LPNQSWTMSSY

-817 TIETFRNTSRW
+817 TIETFRNTSSW
-828 LAALELGEK
+828 LKDLELGEQ

-844 GAVAGYDRIPKTY
+844 GAVAGYDRTPKTY

-868 RREEPQIR
+868 RQEEPQVR
-876 VKVREGLLKASQE
+876 AKVREGLLKASE
-889 GLKKRYQALESFAG
+889 EDLKNRRQAMESFAG

-913 EKIEEA
+913 AKIEEA
-919 KDRFDSVTVL
+919 AGQFDNVTVL

>member
-8 HGFEVKEKKYVGE
+8 YGFEVKEKKYVRE
-21 VEGDIIQMEHLSTGA
+21 VEGDIIQMEHLLTGA

-121 MDIYLNAVFCPNV
+121 TDVYLNAVFCPNV
-134 LTDKGIFKQ
+134 LTDKEIFEQ

-149 CEDGKEP
+149 CEDGKAP
-156 EISGIVYNEMKGA
+156 EINGVVYNEMKGV
-169 FSSLDRILEG
+169 FSSLDSILED
-179 EIFEAMFPKTAYRFV
+179 EMSKAMFPETAYRFV
-194 SGGDP
+194 SGGFP
-199 DVIPAL
+199 DTIPAL
-205 SYEKF
+205 SYEEF
-210 LEYYKAFYHASNCCI
+210 LEYYRTFYNASNCCI
-225 VLYGRMNVEEKLEYI
+225 VLYGKMNTEQLFEYI
-240 NRAYLGKMK
+240 DKVYLGKMK
-249 KSEPVEPVSMQ
+249 RSEPAKPVMLQ
-260 RPVRGIRRKRYDK
+260 KPVKGIRNKLYDK
-273 DKFGAQGV
+273 EKFGDQGV
-281 FASCTYG
+281 FASCTYS
-288 LGDFDDRERM
+288 LGDFDNRERM
-298 TAVYILM
+298 NAVYILM
-305 QALMGEDDAP
+305 QAIMGEDEAP
-315 MKKGLIQGLGIPEIQ
+315 MKKGLIQSLGIPEIQ

-335 GIRQPYLALKI
+335 GIRQPYLAVKI
-346 KNTDKETACR
+346 KNTDKETAGR
-356 LKTVIK
+356 LKTVIT
-362 EQADRFCRE
+362 EQADRLCRE
-371 GIKEEI
+371 GIGEDL

-383 RLEFWMREKGGAW
+383 RLEFWMREKGGGQ
-396 PDGIEYVLDIAGG
+396 PEGIEYVLDIAGG

-416 CEMIEFED
+416 CEMIEFEE
-424 TYVKMRT
+424 TYRKMRT
-431 LVREGYFESLLG
+431 LVKEGYFESLLR
-443 EIILE
+443 EILLE
-448 NEHEAEVI
+448 NDHEAEVS
-456 LEPFEKEEEKKAAEK
+456 LEPLEKAEEKRQ
-471 GTEEELE
+471 TEEETE
-478 ELPGLSADDLVS
+478 DLPGLSADDLLHKK
-490 RNEEALTRVDE
+490 EEPLTRAEE

-515 GVVYQ
+515 GVAYQ

-530 PEKVPYAKLL
+530 PEKVPYAKLF

-545 ILPTREHTLEELVVE
+545 SLPTRTHSLEELVIE

-567 IRSYLEAYTKA
+567 IRAYLEAYTNT
-578 DDMGHVEL
+578 DDIRHVRL

-594 LEENLLK
+594 LEQNLMR

-609 LYDTVLEYPE
+609 LYDTILEHPE
-619 VILKRIRQSR
+619 IILKRIRQSR

-649 AHYMLEGAAR
+649 AHYIPEGAAR
-659 ERYNGIL
+659 ERYNGIH

-671 GELLKNF
+671 GKLLKNF
-678 EANHGQ
+678 DADQGQ
-684 IIQELKQIQGKICR
+684 MIRELKEIQEKLCR
-698 KSHLALSFTG
+698 KSNLVMSFTG
-708 TEKAYAGFRKF
+708 TEKAYGDFRQL
-719 IENSRFCGSTRE
+719 IAASGFCGSARE
-731 TECGRYG
+731 REPGWYL
-738 DELLHGRAEAFIV
+738 DNLLPGKSEAFII

-756 YVALGGIGDYA
+756 YVALGGIGEYT
-767 GEDCLLGRMV
+767 GEDYLLGRMV

-799 FPNKSWAMSSY
+799 LPNQSWAMSSY

-817 TIETFRNTSRW
+817 TIEAFRSASSW
-828 LAALELGEK
+828 LKDLELGEQ

-844 GAVAGYDRIPKTY
+844 GAVAGYDRTPKIY

-868 RREEPQIR
+868 RQEEPQVR
-876 VKVREGLLKASQE
+876 AKVREGLLKASE
-889 GLKKRYQALESFAG
+889 EDLKNRRQAMESFAG

-913 EKIEEA
+913 AKIEDA
-919 KDRFDSVTVL
+919 AGQFDNVTVL

>member
-8 HGFEVKEKKYVGE
+8 YGFEVKEKKYVRE

-121 MDIYLNAVFCPNV
+121 TDVYLNAVFCPNV
-134 LTDKGIFKQ
+134 LTDKEIFEQ

-149 CEDGKEP
+149 CEDGKAP
-156 EISGIVYNEMKGA
+156 EINGVVYNEMKGV
-169 FSSLDRILEG
+169 FSSLDSILED
-179 EIFEAMFPKTAYRFV
+179 EMSKAMFPETAYRFV
-194 SGGDP
+194 SGGFP
-199 DVIPAL
+199 DTIPAL
-205 SYEKF
+205 SYEEF
-210 LEYYKAFYHASNCCI
+210 LEYYRTFYNASNCCI
-225 VLYGRMNVEEKLEYI
+225 VLYGKMNTEQLFEYI
-240 NRAYLGKMK
+240 DKVYLGKMK
-249 KSEPVEPVSMQ
+249 RSEPAKPVMLQ
-260 RPVRGIRRKRYDK
+260 KPVKGIRNKLYDK
-273 DKFGAQGV
+273 EKFGDQGV
-281 FASCTYG
+281 FASCTYS
-288 LGDFDDRERM
+288 LGDFDNRERM
-298 TAVYILM
+298 NAVYILM
-305 QALMGEDDAP
+305 QAIMGEDEAP
-315 MKKGLIQGLGIPEIQ
+315 MKKGLIQSLGIPEIQ

-335 GIRQPYLALKI
+335 GIRQPYLAVKI
-346 KNTDKETACR
+346 KNTDKETAGR
-356 LKTVIK
+356 LKTVIT
-362 EQADRFCRE
+362 EQADRLCRE
-371 GIKEEI
+371 GIGEEL

-383 RLEFWMREKGGAW
+383 RLEFWMREKGGGQ
-396 PDGIEYVLDIAGG
+396 PEGIEYVLDIAGG

-416 CEMIEFED
+416 CEMIEFEE
-424 TYVKMRT
+424 TYRKMRT
-431 LVREGYFESLLG
+431 LVKEGYFESLLR
-443 EIILE
+443 EILLE
-448 NEHEAEVI
+448 NDHEAEVS
-456 LEPFEKEEEKKAAEK
+456 LEPLEKAEEKRQ
-471 GTEEELE
+471 TEEETE
-478 ELPGLSADDLVS
+478 DLPGLSADDLLPKK
-490 RNEEALTRVDE
+490 EEPLTRAEE

-515 GVVYQ
+515 GVAYQ

-530 PEKVPYAKLL
+530 PEKVPYAKLF

-545 ILPTREHTLEELVVE
+545 SLPTRTHSLEELVIE

-567 IRSYLEAYTKA
+567 IRAYLEAYTNT
-578 DDMGHVEL
+578 DDIRHVRL

-594 LEENLLK
+594 LEQNLMR

-609 LYDTVLEYPE
+609 LYDTILEHPE
-619 VILKRIRQSR
+619 IILKRIRQSR

-649 AHYMLEGAAR
+649 AHYMPEGAAR
-659 ERYNGIL
+659 ERYNGIH

-671 GELLKNF
+671 GKLLKNF
-678 EANHGQ
+678 DADQGQ
-684 IIQELKQIQGKICR
+684 MIRELKEIQEKLCR
-698 KSHLALSFTG
+698 KSNLVMSFTG
-708 TEKAYAGFRKF
+708 TEKAYGDFRQL
-719 IENSRFCGSTRE
+719 IAASGFCGSARE
-731 TECGRYG
+731 REPGWYQ
-738 DELLHGRAEAFIV
+738 DKLLPGKSEAFII

-756 YVALGGIGDYA
+756 YVALGGIGEYT
-767 GEDCLLGRMV
+767 GEDYLLGRMV

-799 FPNKSWAMSSY
+799 LPNQSWTMSSY

-817 TIETFRNTSRW
+817 TIEAFRSASSW
-828 LAALELGEK
+828 LKDLELGEQ

-844 GAVAGYDRIPKTY
+844 GAVAGYDRTPKTY

-868 RREEPQIR
+868 RQEEPQVR
-876 VKVREGLLKASQE
+876 AKVREGLLKASE
-889 GLKKRYQALESFAG
+889 EDLKNRRQAMESFAG

-913 EKIEEA
+913 AKIEEA
-919 KDRFDSVTVL
+919 AGQFDNVTVL

>member
-8 HGFEVKEKKYVGE
+8 YGFEVKEKKYVRE

-121 MDIYLNAVFCPNV
+121 TDVYLNAVFCPNV
-134 LTDKGIFKQ
+134 LTDKEIFEQ

-149 CEDGKEP
+149 CEDGKAP
-156 EISGIVYNEMKGA
+156 EINGVVYNEMKGV
-169 FSSLDRILEG
+169 FSSLDSILED
-179 EIFEAMFPKTAYRFV
+179 EMSKAMFPETAYRFV
-194 SGGDP
+194 SGGFP
-199 DVIPAL
+199 DTIPAL
-205 SYEKF
+205 SYEEF
-210 LEYYKAFYHASNCCI
+210 LEYYRTFYNASNCCI
-225 VLYGRMNVEEKLEYI
+225 VLYGKMNTEQLFEYI
-240 NRAYLGKMK
+240 DKVYLGKMK
-249 KSEPVEPVSMQ
+249 RSEPAKPVMLQ
-260 RPVRGIRRKRYDK
+260 KPVKGIRNKLYDK
-273 DKFGAQGV
+273 EKFGDQGV
-281 FASCTYG
+281 FASCTYS
-288 LGDFDDRERM
+288 LGDFDNRERM
-298 TAVYILM
+298 NAVYILM
-305 QALMGEDDAP
+305 QAIMGEDEAP
-315 MKKGLIQGLGIPEIQ
+315 MKKGLIQSLGIPEIQ

-335 GIRQPYLALKI
+335 GIRQPYLAVKI
-346 KNTDKETACR
+346 KNTDKETAGR
-356 LKTVIK
+356 LKTVIT
-362 EQADRFCRE
+362 EQADRLCRE
-371 GIKEEI
+371 GIGEELLI
-377 LVSAIN
+377 SAIN
-383 RLEFWMREKGGAW
+383 RLEFWMREKGGGQ
-396 PDGIEYVLDIAGG
+396 PEGIEYVLDIAGG

-416 CEMIEFED
+416 CEMIEFEE
-424 TYVKMRT
+424 TYRKMRT
-431 LVREGYFESLLG
+431 LVKEGYFESLLR
-443 EIILE
+443 EILLE
-448 NEHEAEVI
+448 NDHEAEVS
-456 LEPFEKEEEKKAAEK
+456 LEPLEKAEEKRQ
-471 GTEEELE
+471 TEEETE
-478 ELPGLSADDLVS
+478 DLPGLSADDLLHKK
-490 RNEEALTRVDE
+490 EEPLTRAEE

-515 GVVYQ
+515 GVAYQ

-545 ILPTREHTLEELVVE
+545 DLPTRKYSLEELVIE

-567 IRSYLEAYTKA
+567 VRAYLEAYTNT
-578 DDMGHVEL
+578 DDIRHVRL

-594 LEENLLK
+594 LEQNLLR

-609 LYDTVLEYPE
+609 LYDTILEHPE
-619 VILKRIRQSR
+619 IILKRIRQSR

-659 ERYNGIL
+659 ERYNGIH

-671 GELLKNF
+671 GKLLKNF
-678 EANHGQ
+678 DADQGQ
-684 IIQELKQIQGKICR
+684 IIRELKEIQEKLCR
-698 KSHLALSFTG
+698 KSNLVMSFTG
-708 TEKAYAGFRKF
+708 TEKAYGDFRQL
-719 IENSRFCGSTRE
+719 IAASGFCGSVRE
-731 TECGRYG
+731 REPGWYQ
-738 DELLHGRAEAFIV
+738 DKLLPGKSEAFII

-756 YVALGGIGDYA
+756 YVALGGIGEYT
-767 GEDCLLGRMV
+767 GEDYLLGRMV

-799 FPNKSWAMSSY
+799 LPNQSWTMSSY

-817 TIETFRNTSRW
+817 TIETFRNTSSW
-828 LAALELGEK
+828 LKDLELGEQ

-844 GAVAGYDRIPKTY
+844 GAVAGYDRTPKTY

-868 RREEPQIR
+868 RQEEQQVR
-876 VKVREGLLKASQE
+876 AKVREGLLKASE
-889 GLKKRYQALESFAG
+889 EDLKNRRQAMESFAK

-913 EKIEEA
+913 ARIEEA
-919 KDRFDSVTVL
+919 AGQFDNVTVL

>member
-8 HGFEVKEKKYVGE
+8 YGFEVKEKKYVRE

-121 MDIYLNAVFCPNV
+121 TDVYLNAVFCPNV
-134 LTDKGIFKQ
+134 LTDKEIFEQ

-149 CEDGKEP
+149 CEDGKAP
-156 EISGIVYNEMKGA
+156 EINGVVYNEMKGV
-169 FSSLDRILEG
+169 FSSLDSILED
-179 EIFEAMFPKTAYRFV
+179 EMSKAMFPETAYRFV
-194 SGGDP
+194 SGGFP
-199 DVIPAL
+199 DTIPAL
-205 SYEKF
+205 SYEEF
-210 LEYYKAFYHASNCCI
+210 LEYYRTFYNASNCCI
-225 VLYGRMNVEEKLEYI
+225 VLYGKMNTEQLFEYI
-240 NRAYLGKMK
+240 DKVYLGKMK
-249 KSEPVEPVSMQ
+249 RSEPAKPVMLQ
-260 RPVRGIRRKRYDK
+260 KPVKGIRNKLYDK
-273 DKFGAQGV
+273 EKFGDQGV
-281 FASCTYG
+281 FASCTYS
-288 LGDFDDRERM
+288 LGDFDNRERM
-298 TAVYILM
+298 NAVYILM
-305 QALMGEDDAP
+305 QAIMGEDEAP
-315 MKKGLIQGLGIPEIQ
+315 MKKGLIQSLGIPEIQ

-335 GIRQPYLALKI
+335 GIRQPYLAVKI
-346 KNTDKETACR
+346 KNTDKETAGR
-356 LKTVIK
+356 LKTVIT
-362 EQADRFCRE
+362 EQADRLCRE
-371 GIKEEI
+371 GIGEEV

-383 RLEFWMREKGGAW
+383 RLEFWMREKGGSQ
-396 PDGIEYVLDIAGG
+396 PEGIEYVLDIAGG

-416 CEMIEFED
+416 CEMIEFEE
-424 TYVKMRT
+424 TYMKMRT
-431 LVREGYFESLLG
+431 LVKEGYFESLLR
-443 EIILE
+443 EILLE
-448 NEHEAEVI
+448 NDYEAEVF
-456 LEPFEKEEEKKAAEK
+456 LEPLEKAEEKGQEEE
-471 GTEEELE
+471 TED
-478 ELPGLSADDLVS
+478 LPGLSADDLIPKK
-490 RNEEALTRVDE
+490 EALTRIEE

-515 GVVYQ
+515 GVAYQ

-545 ILPTREHTLEELVVE
+545 DLPTRKHSLEELVVE

-567 IRSYLEAYTKA
+567 VRAYLEAYTKA
-578 DDMGHVEL
+578 DDLRHVEL

-594 LEENLLK
+594 LEQNLLR

-609 LYDTVLEYPE
+609 LYDTILEHPE
-619 VILKRIRQSR
+619 IILKRIRQSR

-649 AHYMLEGAAR
+649 AHYMPEGAAR
-659 ERYNGIL
+659 ERYNGIH

-671 GELLKNF
+671 GKLLKNF
-678 EANHGQ
+678 DADQGQ
-684 IIQELKQIQGKICR
+684 IIRELKEIQEKLCR
-698 KSHLALSFTG
+698 KSNLVMSFTG
-708 TEKAYAGFRKF
+708 TEKAYGDFRQL
-719 IENSRFCGSTRE
+719 IAASGFCGSARE
-731 TECGRYG
+731 REPGWYQ
-738 DELLHGRAEAFIV
+738 DKLLPGKSEAFII

-756 YVALGGIGDYA
+756 YVALGGIGEYT
-767 GEDCLLGRMV
+767 GEDYLLGRMV

-799 FPNKSWAMSSY
+799 LPNQSWTMSSY

-817 TIETFRNTSRW
+817 TIEAFRSASSW
-828 LAALELGEK
+828 LKDLELGEQ

-844 GAVAGYDRIPKTY
+844 GAVAGYDRTPKTY

-868 RREEPQIR
+868 RQEEPQVR
-876 VKVREGLLKASQE
+876 AKVREGLLKASE
-889 GLKKRYQALESFAG
+889 EDLKNRRQAMESFAK

-913 EKIEEA
+913 AKIEEA
-919 KDRFDSVTVL
+919 AGQFDNVTVL

>member
-8 HGFEVKEKKYVGE
+8 YGFEVKEKKYVRE
-21 VEGDIIQMEHLSTGA
+21 VEGDIIQMEHLLTGA

-121 MDIYLNAVFCPNV
+121 TDVYLNAVFCPNV
-134 LTDKGIFKQ
+134 LTDKEIFEQ

-149 CEDGKEP
+149 CEDGKAP
-156 EISGIVYNEMKGA
+156 EINGVVYNEMKGV
-169 FSSLDRILEG
+169 FSSLDSILED
-179 EIFEAMFPKTAYRFV
+179 EMSKAMFPETAYRFV
-194 SGGDP
+194 SGGFP
-199 DVIPAL
+199 DTIPAL
-205 SYEKF
+205 SYEEF
-210 LEYYKAFYHASNCCI
+210 LEYYRTFYNASNCCI
-225 VLYGRMNVEEKLEYI
+225 VLYGKMNTEQLFEYI
-240 NRAYLGKMK
+240 DKVYLGKMK
-249 KSEPVEPVSMQ
+249 RSEPAKPVMLQ
-260 RPVRGIRRKRYDK
+260 KPVKGIRNKLYDK
-273 DKFGAQGV
+273 EKFGDQGV
-281 FASCTYG
+281 FASCTYS
-288 LGDFDDRERM
+288 LGDFDNRERM
-298 TAVYILM
+298 NAVYILM
-305 QALMGEDDAP
+305 QAIMGEDEAP
-315 MKKGLIQGLGIPEIQ
+315 MKKGLIQSLGIPEIQ

-335 GIRQPYLALKI
+335 GIRQPYLAVKI
-346 KNTDKETACR
+346 KNTDKETAGR
-356 LKTVIK
+356 LKTVIT
-362 EQADRFCRE
+362 EQADRLCRE
-371 GIKEEI
+371 GIGEDL

-383 RLEFWMREKGGAW
+383 RLEFWMREKGGGQ
-396 PDGIEYVLDIAGG
+396 PEGIEYVLDIAGG

-416 CEMIEFED
+416 CEMIEFEE
-424 TYVKMRT
+424 TYRKMRT
-431 LVREGYFESLLG
+431 LVKEGYFESLLR
-443 EIILE
+443 EILLE
-448 NEHEAEVI
+448 NDHEAEVS
-456 LEPFEKEEEKKAAEK
+456 LEPLEKAEEKMQ
-471 GTEEELE
+471 TEEETE
-478 ELPGLSADDLVS
+478 DLPGLSADDLLHKK
-490 RNEEALTRVDE
+490 EEPLTRAEE

-515 GVVYQ
+515 GVAYQ

-530 PEKVPYAKLL
+530 PEKVPYAKLF

-545 ILPTREHTLEELVVE
+545 SLPTRTHSLEELVIE

-567 IRSYLEAYTKA
+567 IRAYLEAYTNT
-578 DDMGHVEL
+578 DDIRHVRL

-594 LEENLLK
+594 LEQNLMR

-609 LYDTVLEYPE
+609 LYDTILEHPE
-619 VILKRIRQSR
+619 IILKRIRQSR

-649 AHYMLEGAAR
+649 AHYIPEGAAR
-659 ERYNGIL
+659 ERYNGIH

-671 GELLKNF
+671 GKLLKNF
-678 EANHGQ
+678 DADQGQ
-684 IIQELKQIQGKICR
+684 MIRELKEIQEKLCR
-698 KSHLALSFTG
+698 KSNLVMSFTG
-708 TEKAYAGFRKF
+708 TEKAYGDFRRL
-719 IENSRFCGSTRE
+719 IAASGFCGSARE
-731 TECGRYG
+731 REPGWYQ
-738 DELLHGRAEAFIV
+738 DKLLPGKSEAFII

-756 YVALGGIGDYA
+756 YVALGGIGEYT
-767 GEDCLLGRMV
+767 GEDYLLGRMV

-799 FPNKSWAMSSY
+799 FPNQSWTMSSY

-817 TIETFRNTSRW
+817 TIEAFRSASRW
-828 LAALELGEK
+828 LKDLELGEQ

-844 GAVAGYDRIPKTY
+844 GAVAGYDRTPKTY

-868 RREEPQIR
+868 RQEEPQVR
-876 VKVREGLLKASQE
+876 AKVREGLLKASE
-889 GLKKRYQALESFAG
+889 EDLKNRRQAMESFAG

-913 EKIEEA
+913 AKIEEA
-919 KDRFDSVTVL
+919 AGQFDNVTVL

>member
-8 HGFEVKEKKYVGE
+8 YGFEVKEKKYVRE
-21 VEGDIIQMEHLSTGA
+21 VEGDIIQMEHLLTGA

-121 MDIYLNAVFCPNV
+121 TDVYLNAVFCPNV
-134 LTDKGIFKQ
+134 LTDKEIFEQ

-149 CEDGKEP
+149 CEDGKAP
-156 EISGIVYNEMKGA
+156 EINGVVYNEMKGV
-169 FSSLDRILEG
+169 FSSLDSILED
-179 EIFEAMFPKTAYRFV
+179 EMSKAMFPETAYRFV
-194 SGGDP
+194 SGGFP
-199 DVIPAL
+199 DTIPAL
-205 SYEKF
+205 SYEEF
-210 LEYYKAFYHASNCCI
+210 LEYYRTFYNASNCCI
-225 VLYGRMNVEEKLEYI
+225 VLYGKMNTEQLFEYI
-240 NRAYLGKMK
+240 DKVYLGKMK
-249 KSEPVEPVSMQ
+249 RSEPAKPVMLQ
-260 RPVRGIRRKRYDK
+260 KPVKGIRNKLYDK
-273 DKFGAQGV
+273 EKFGDQGV
-281 FASCTYG
+281 FASCTYS
-288 LGDFDDRERM
+288 LGDFDNRERM
-298 TAVYILM
+298 NAVYILM
-305 QALMGEDDAP
+305 QAIMGEDEAP
-315 MKKGLIQGLGIPEIQ
+315 MKKGLIQSLGIPEIQ

-335 GIRQPYLALKI
+335 GIRQPYLAVKI
-346 KNTDKETACR
+346 KNTDKETAGR
-356 LKTVIK
+356 LKTVIT
-362 EQADRFCRE
+362 EQADRLCGE
-371 GIKEEI
+371 GIGEDL

-383 RLEFWMREKGGAW
+383 RLEFWMREKGGGQ
-396 PDGIEYVLDIAGG
+396 PEGIEYVLDIAGG

-416 CEMIEFED
+416 CEMIEFEE
-424 TYVKMRT
+424 TYRKMRT
-431 LVREGYFESLLG
+431 LVKEGYFESLLR
-443 EIILE
+443 EILLE
-448 NEHEAEVI
+448 NDHEAEVS
-456 LEPFEKEEEKKAAEK
+456 LEPLEKAEEKMQ
-471 GTEEELE
+471 TEEETE
-478 ELPGLSADDLVS
+478 DLPGLSADDLLHKK
-490 RNEEALTRVDE
+490 EEPLTRAEE

-515 GVVYQ
+515 GVAYQ

-545 ILPTREHTLEELVVE
+545 DLPTRTHSLEELVIE

-567 IRSYLEAYTKA
+567 IRAYLEAYTNT
-578 DDMGHVEL
+578 DDIRHVRL

-594 LEENLLK
+594 LEQNLMR

-609 LYDTVLEYPE
+609 LYDTILEHPE
-619 VILKRIRQSR
+619 IILKRIRQSR

-659 ERYNGIL
+659 ERYNGIH

-671 GELLKNF
+671 GKLLKNF
-678 EANHGQ
+678 DADQGQ
-684 IIQELKQIQGKICR
+684 IIRELKEIQEKLCR
-698 KSHLALSFTG
+698 KSNLVMSFTG
-708 TEKAYAGFRKF
+708 TEKAYGDFRRLIAASGFCR
-719 IENSRFCGSTRE
+719 SARE
-731 TECGRYG
+731 REPGWYQ
-738 DELLHGRAEAFIV
+738 DKLLPGKSEAFII

-756 YVALGGIGDYA
+756 YVALGGIGEYT
-767 GEDCLLGRMV
+767 GEDYLLGRMV

-799 FPNKSWAMSSY
+799 LPNQSWAMSSY

-817 TIETFRNTSRW
+817 TIEAFRSASSW
-828 LAALELGEK
+828 LKDLELGEQ

-844 GAVAGYDRIPKTY
+844 GAVAGYDRTPKIY

-868 RREEPQIR
+868 RQEEPQVR
-876 VKVREGLLKASQE
+876 AKVREGLLKASE
-889 GLKKRYQALESFAG
+889 EDLKNRRQAMESFAG

-913 EKIEEA
+913 AKIEDA
-919 KDRFDSVTVL
+919 AGQFDNVTVL

>member
-8 HGFEVKEKKYVGE
+8 YGFEVKEKKYVRE

-121 MDIYLNAVFCPNV
+121 TDVYLNAVFCPNV
-134 LTDKGIFKQ
+134 LTDKEIFEQ

-149 CEDGKEP
+149 CEDGKAP
-156 EISGIVYNEMKGA
+156 EINGVVYNEMKGV
-169 FSSLDRILEG
+169 FSSLDSILED
-179 EIFEAMFPKTAYRFV
+179 EMSKAMFPETAYRFV
-194 SGGDP
+194 PGGFP
-199 DVIPAL
+199 DTIPAL
-205 SYEKF
+205 SYEEF
-210 LEYYKAFYHASNCCI
+210 LEYYRTFYNASNCCI
-225 VLYGRMNVEEKLEYI
+225 VLYGKMNTEQLFEYI
-240 NRAYLGKMK
+240 DKVYLGKMK
-249 KSEPVEPVSMQ
+249 RSEPAKPVMLQ
-260 RPVRGIRRKRYDK
+260 KPVKGIRNKLYDK
-273 DKFGAQGV
+273 EKFGDQGV
-281 FASCTYG
+281 FASCTYS
-288 LGDFDDRERM
+288 LGDFDNRERM
-298 TAVYILM
+298 NAVYILM
-305 QALMGEDDAP
+305 QAIMGEDEAP
-315 MKKGLIQGLGIPEIQ
+315 MKKGLIQSLGIPEIQ

-335 GIRQPYLALKI
+335 GIRQPYLAIKI
-346 KNTDKETACR
+346 KNTDKETAGR
-356 LKTVIK
+356 LKTVIT
-362 EQADRFCRE
+362 EQADRLCRE
-371 GIKEEI
+371 GIGEEL

-383 RLEFWMREKGGAW
+383 RLEFWMREKGGSQ
-396 PDGIEYVLDIAGG
+396 PEGIEYVLDIAGG

-416 CEMIEFED
+416 CEMIEFEE

-431 LVREGYFESLLG
+431 LVKEGYFESLLK
-443 EIILE
+443 EILLE
-448 NEHEAEVI
+448 NDYEAEVS
-456 LEPFEKEEEKKAAEK
+456 LEPLEKAEEKRQ
-471 GTEEELE
+471 TEEETE
-478 ELPGLSADDLVS
+478 DLPGLSADDLLHKK
-490 RNEEALTRVDE
+490 EEPLTRAEE

-515 GVVYQ
+515 GVAYQ

-545 ILPTREHTLEELVVE
+545 DLPTRKHSLEELVIE

-567 IRSYLEAYTKA
+567 VRAYLEAYTNT
-578 DDMGHVEL
+578 DDIRHVRL

-594 LEENLLK
+594 LEQNLPR

-609 LYDTVLEYPE
+609 LYDTILEHPE
-619 VILKRIRQSR
+619 IILKRIRQSR

-649 AHYMLEGAAR
+649 AHYMPEGAAR
-659 ERYNGIL
+659 ERYNGIH

-671 GELLKNF
+671 GKLLKNF
-678 EANHGQ
+678 DADQGQ
-684 IIQELKQIQGKICR
+684 MIRELKEIQEKLCR
-698 KSHLALSFTG
+698 KSNLVMSFTG
-708 TEKAYAGFRKF
+708 TEKAYGDFRQL
-719 IENSRFCGSTRE
+719 IAASGFCGSARE
-731 TECGRYG
+731 REPGWYQ
-738 DELLHGRAEAFIV
+738 DKLLPGKSEAFII

-756 YVALGGIGDYA
+756 YVALGGIGEYT
-767 GEDCLLGRMV
+767 GEDYLLGRMV

-799 FPNKSWAMSSY
+799 LPNQSWAMSSY

-817 TIETFRNTSRW
+817 TIEAFRSASSW
-828 LAALELGEK
+828 LKDLELGEQ

-844 GAVAGYDRIPKTY
+844 GAVAGYDRTPKTY

-868 RREEPQIR
+868 RQEGPQVR
-876 VKVREGLLKASQE
+876 AKVREGLLKASE
-889 GLKKRYQALESFAG
+889 EDLKNRRQAMESFAK

-913 EKIEEA
+913 AKIEEA
-919 KDRFDSVTVL
+919 AGQFDNVTVL

>member
-8 HGFEVKEKKYVGE
+8 YGFEVKEKKYVRE
-21 VEGDIIQMEHLSTGA
+21 VEGDIIQMEHLLTGA

-121 MDIYLNAVFCPNV
+121 TDVYLNAVFCPNV
-134 LTDKGIFKQ
+134 LTDKEIFEQ

-149 CEDGKEP
+149 CEDGKAP
-156 EISGIVYNEMKGA
+156 EINGVVYNEMKGV
-169 FSSLDRILEG
+169 FSSLDSILED
-179 EIFEAMFPKTAYRFV
+179 EMSKAMFPETAYRFV
-194 SGGDP
+194 SGGFP
-199 DVIPAL
+199 DTIPAL
-205 SYEKF
+205 SYEEF
-210 LEYYKAFYHASNCCI
+210 LEYYRTFYNASNCCI
-225 VLYGRMNVEEKLEYI
+225 VLYGKMNTEQLFEYI
-240 NRAYLGKMK
+240 DKVYLGKMK
-249 KSEPVEPVSMQ
+249 RSEPAKPVMLQ
-260 RPVRGIRRKRYDK
+260 KPVKGIRNKLYDK
-273 DKFGAQGV
+273 EKFGDQGV
-281 FASCTYG
+281 FASCTYS
-288 LGDFDDRERM
+288 LGDFDNRERM
-298 TAVYILM
+298 NAVYILM
-305 QALMGEDDAP
+305 QAIMGEDEAP
-315 MKKGLIQGLGIPEIQ
+315 MKKGLIQSLGIPEIQ

-335 GIRQPYLALKI
+335 GIRQPYLAVKI
-346 KNTDKETACR
+346 KNTDKETAGR
-356 LKTVIK
+356 LKTVIT
-362 EQADRFCRE
+362 EQADRLCKE
-371 GIKEEI
+371 GIGEEL

-383 RLEFWMREKGGAW
+383 RLEFWMREKGGSQ
-396 PDGIEYVLDIAGG
+396 PEGIEYVLDIAGG
-409 WAQGTGP
+409 WAQGIGP
-416 CEMIEFED
+416 CEMIEFEE
-424 TYVKMRT
+424 TYRKMRT
-431 LVREGYFESLLG
+431 LVKEGYFESLLR
-443 EIILE
+443 EILLE
-448 NEHEAEVI
+448 NDHEAEVS
-456 LEPFEKEEEKKAAEK
+456 LEPLEKAEEKRR
-471 GTEEELE
+471 TEEETE
-478 ELPGLSADDLVS
+478 DLPGLSADDLLHKK
-490 RNEEALTRVDE
+490 EEPLTRAEE

-515 GVVYQ
+515 GVAYQ

-545 ILPTREHTLEELVVE
+545 DLPTRRHSLEELVIE

-567 IRSYLEAYTKA
+567 VRAYLEAYTNT
-578 DDMGHVEL
+578 DDIRHVRL

-594 LEENLLK
+594 LEQNLPR

-609 LYDTVLEYPE
+609 LYDTILEQPE
-619 VILKRIRQSR
+619 IILKRIRQSR

-649 AHYMLEGAAR
+649 AHYMPEGAAR
-659 ERYNGIL
+659 ERYNGIH

-671 GELLKNF
+671 GKLLKNF
-678 EANHGQ
+678 DADQGQ
-684 IIQELKQIQGKICR
+684 MIRELKEIQEKLCR
-698 KSHLALSFTG
+698 KSNLVMSFTG
-708 TEKAYAGFRKF
+708 TEKAYGDFRQL
-719 IENSRFCGSTRE
+719 IAASGFCGSARE
-731 TECGRYG
+731 REPGWYQ
-738 DELLHGRAEAFIV
+738 DKLLPGKSEAFII

-756 YVALGGIGDYA
+756 YVALGGIGEYT
-767 GEDCLLGRMV
+767 GEDYLLGRMV

-799 FPNKSWAMSSY
+799 LPNQSWAMSSY

-817 TIETFRNTSRW
+817 TIEAFRSASSW
-828 LAALELGEK
+828 LKDLELGEQ

-844 GAVAGYDRIPKTY
+844 GAVAGYDRTPKTY

-868 RREEPQIR
+868 RQEGPQVR
-876 VKVREGLLKASQE
+876 AKVREGLLNASE
-889 GLKKRYQALESFAG
+889 EDLKNRRQAMESFAK

-913 EKIEEA
+913 AKIEEA
-919 KDRFDSVTVL
+919 AGQFDNVTVL

>member
-8 HGFEVKEKKYVGE
+8 YGFEVKEKKYVRE
-21 VEGDIIQMEHLSTGA
+21 VEGDVIQMEHLSTGA
-36 QVVVIDNQD
+36 QVIVIDNQD

-121 MDIYLNAVFCPNV
+121 TDVYLNAVFCPNV
-134 LTDKGIFKQ
+134 LTDKEIFEQ

-149 CEDGKEP
+149 CEDGKAP
-156 EISGIVYNEMKGA
+156 EINGVVYNEMKGV
-169 FSSLDRILEG
+169 FSSLDSILED
-179 EIFEAMFPKTAYRFV
+179 EMSKAMFPETAYRFV
-194 SGGDP
+194 SGGFP
-199 DVIPAL
+199 DTIPAL
-205 SYEKF
+205 SYEEF
-210 LEYYKAFYHASNCCI
+210 LEYYRTFYNASNCCI
-225 VLYGRMNVEEKLEYI
+225 VLYGRMNTEQLFEYI
-240 NRAYLGKMK
+240 DKVYLGKMK
-249 KSEPVEPVSMQ
+249 RSEPAKPVMLQ
-260 RPVRGIRRKRYDK
+260 KPVRGIRNKLYDK
-273 DKFGAQGV
+273 EKFGDQGV
-281 FASCTYG
+281 FASCTYS
-288 LGDFDDRERM
+288 LGDFDNRERM
-298 TAVYILM
+298 NAVYILM
-305 QALMGEDDAP
+305 QAIMGEDEAP
-315 MKKGLIQGLGIPEIQ
+315 MKKGLIQSLGIPEIQ

-335 GIRQPYLALKI
+335 GIRQPYLAVKI
-346 KNTDKETACR
+346 KNTDKETAGR
-356 LKTVIK
+356 LKTVIT
-362 EQADRFCRE
+362 EQADRLCRE
-371 GIKEEI
+371 GIGEEV

-383 RLEFWMREKGGAW
+383 RLEFWMREKGGSQ
-396 PDGIEYVLDIAGG
+396 PEGIEYVLDIAGG

-416 CEMIEFED
+416 CEMIEFEE

-431 LVREGYFESLLG
+431 LVKEGYFESLLK
-443 EIILE
+443 EILLE
-448 NEHEAEVI
+448 NDYEAEVF
-456 LEPFEKEEEKKAAEK
+456 LEPLEKAEEKGQEEE
-471 GTEEELE
+471 TED
-478 ELPGLSADDLVS
+478 LPGLSADDLIPKK
-490 RNEEALTRVDE
+490 EALTRIEE

-515 GVVYQ
+515 GVAYQ

-545 ILPTREHTLEELVVE
+545 DLPTRKHSLEELVVE

-567 IRSYLEAYTKA
+567 VRAYLEAYTKA
-578 DDMGHVEL
+578 DDLRHVEL
-586 KFVMDISC
+586 KFVMDVSC
-594 LEENLLK
+594 LEQNLLR

-609 LYDTVLEYPE
+609 LYDTILEHPE
-619 VILKRIRQSR
+619 IILKRIRQSR

-659 ERYNGIL
+659 ERYNGIH

-671 GELLKNF
+671 GKLLKNF
-678 EANHGQ
+678 DADQGQ
-684 IIQELKQIQGKICR
+684 IIRELKEIQEKLCR
-698 KSHLALSFTG
+698 KSNLVMSFTG
-708 TEKAYAGFRKF
+708 TEKAYGDFRQLIAASGFCR
-719 IENSRFCGSTRE
+719 SARE
-731 TECGRYG
+731 REPGWYQ
-738 DELLHGRAEAFIV
+738 DKLLPGKSEAFII

-756 YVALGGIGDYA
+756 YVALGGIGEYT
-767 GEDCLLGRMV
+767 GEDYLLGRMV

-799 FPNKSWAMSSY
+799 LPNQSWAMSSY

-817 TIETFRNTSRW
+817 TIEAFRSASSW
-828 LAALELGEK
+828 LKDLELGEQ

-844 GAVAGYDRIPKTY
+844 GAVAGYDRTPKIY

-868 RREEPQIR
+868 RQEEPQVR
-876 VKVREGLLKASQE
+876 AKVREGLLKASE
-889 GLKKRYQALESFAG
+889 EDLKNRRQAMESFAG

-913 EKIEEA
+913 AKIEEA
-919 KDRFDSVTVL
+919 AGQFDNVTVL

>member
-8 HGFEVKEKKYVGE
+8 YGFEVKEKKYVRE
-21 VEGDIIQMEHLSTGA
+21 VEGDIIQMEHLLTGA

-121 MDIYLNAVFCPNV
+121 TDVYLNAVFCPNV
-134 LTDKGIFKQ
+134 LTDKEIFEQ

-149 CEDGKEP
+149 CEDGKAP
-156 EISGIVYNEMKGA
+156 EINGVVYNEMKGV
-169 FSSLDRILEG
+169 FSSLDSILED
-179 EIFEAMFPKTAYRFV
+179 EMSKAMFPETAYRFV
-194 SGGDP
+194 SGGFP
-199 DVIPAL
+199 DTIPAL
-205 SYEKF
+205 SYEEF
-210 LEYYKAFYHASNCCI
+210 LEYYRTFYNASNCCI
-225 VLYGRMNVEEKLEYI
+225 VLYGKMNTEQLFEYI
-240 NRAYLGKMK
+240 DKVYLGKMK
-249 KSEPVEPVSMQ
+249 RSEPAKPVMLQ
-260 RPVRGIRRKRYDK
+260 KPVKGIRNKLYDK
-273 DKFGAQGV
+273 EKFGDQGV
-281 FASCTYG
+281 FASCTYS
-288 LGDFDDRERM
+288 LGDFDNRERM
-298 TAVYILM
+298 NAVYILM
-305 QALMGEDDAP
+305 QAIMGEDEAP
-315 MKKGLIQGLGIPEIQ
+315 MKKGLIQSLGIPEIQ

-335 GIRQPYLALKI
+335 GIRQPYLAVKI
-346 KNTDKETACR
+346 KNTDKETAGR
-356 LKTVIK
+356 LKTVIT
-362 EQADRFCRE
+362 EQADRLCRE
-371 GIKEEI
+371 GIGEDL

-383 RLEFWMREKGGAW
+383 RLEFWMREKGGGQ
-396 PDGIEYVLDIAGG
+396 PEGIEYVLDIAGG

-416 CEMIEFED
+416 CEMIEFEE
-424 TYVKMRT
+424 TYRKMRT
-431 LVREGYFESLLG
+431 LVKEGYFESLLR
-443 EIILE
+443 EILLE
-448 NEHEAEVI
+448 NDHEAEVS
-456 LEPFEKEEEKKAAEK
+456 LEPLEKAEEKMQ
-471 GTEEELE
+471 TEEETE
-478 ELPGLSADDLVS
+478 DLPGLSADDLLHKK
-490 RNEEALTRVDE
+490 EEPLTRAEE

-515 GVVYQ
+515 GVAYQ

-530 PEKVPYAKLL
+530 PEKVPYAKLF

-545 ILPTREHTLEELVVE
+545 SLPTRTHSLEELVIE
-560 KNMWLGN
+560 KNTWLGN
-567 IRSYLEAYTKA
+567 IRAYLEAYTNT
-578 DDMGHVEL
+578 DDIRHVRL

-594 LEENLLK
+594 LEQNLMR

-609 LYDTVLEYPE
+609 LYDTILEHPE
-619 VILKRIRQSR
+619 IILKRIRQSR

-649 AHYMLEGAAR
+649 AHYIPEGAAR
-659 ERYNGIL
+659 ERYNGIH

-671 GELLKNF
+671 GKLLKNF
-678 EANHGQ
+678 DADQGQ
-684 IIQELKQIQGKICR
+684 MIRELKEIQEKLCR
-698 KSHLALSFTG
+698 KSNLVMSFTG
-708 TEKAYAGFRKF
+708 TEKAYGDFRQL
-719 IENSRFCGSTRE
+719 IAASGFCGSARE
-731 TECGRYG
+731 REPGWYL
-738 DELLHGRAEAFIV
+738 DNLLPGKSEAFII

-756 YVALGGIGDYA
+756 YVALGGIGEYT
-767 GEDCLLGRMV
+767 GEDYLLGRMV

-799 FPNKSWAMSSY
+799 LPNQSWAMSSY

-817 TIETFRNTSRW
+817 TIEAFRSTSSW
-828 LAALELGEK
+828 LKDLELGEQ

-844 GAVAGYDRIPKTY
+844 GAVAGYDRTPKIY

-868 RREEPQIR
+868 RLEEPEVR
-876 VKVREGLLKASQE
+876 AKVREGLLKASE
-889 GLKKRYQALESFAG
+889 EDLKNRRQAMESFAG

-913 EKIEEA
+913 AKIEDA
-919 KDRFDSVTVL
+919 AGQFDNVTVL

>member
-8 HGFEVKEKKYVGE
+8 YGFEVKEKKYVRE
-21 VEGDIIQMEHLSTGA
+21 VEGDIIQMEHLLTGA

-121 MDIYLNAVFCPNV
+121 TDVYLNAVFCPNV
-134 LTDKGIFKQ
+134 LTDKEIFEQ

-149 CEDGKEP
+149 CEDGKAP
-156 EISGIVYNEMKGA
+156 EINGVVYNEMKGV
-169 FSSLDRILEG
+169 FSSLDSILED
-179 EIFEAMFPKTAYRFV
+179 EMSKAMFPETAYRFV
-194 SGGDP
+194 SGGFP
-199 DVIPAL
+199 DTIPAL
-205 SYEKF
+205 SYEEF
-210 LEYYKAFYHASNCCI
+210 LEYYRTFYNASNCCI
-225 VLYGRMNVEEKLEYI
+225 VLYGKMNTEQLFEYI
-240 NRAYLGKMK
+240 DKVYLGKMK
-249 KSEPVEPVSMQ
+249 RSEPAKPVMLQ
-260 RPVRGIRRKRYDK
+260 KPVKGIRNKLYDK
-273 DKFGAQGV
+273 EKFGDQGV
-281 FASCTYG
+281 FASCTYS
-288 LGDFDDRERM
+288 LGDFDNRERM
-298 TAVYILM
+298 NAVYILM
-305 QALMGEDDAP
+305 QAIMGEDEAP
-315 MKKGLIQGLGIPEIQ
+315 MKKGLIQSLGIPEIQ

-335 GIRQPYLALKI
+335 GIRQPYLAVKI
-346 KNTDKETACR
+346 KNTDKETAGR
-356 LKTVIK
+356 LKTVIT
-362 EQADRFCRE
+362 EQADRLCRE
-371 GIKEEI
+371 GIGEEV

-383 RLEFWMREKGGAW
+383 RLEFWMREKGGSQ
-396 PDGIEYVLDIAGG
+396 PEGIEYVLDIAGG

-416 CEMIEFED
+416 CEMIEFEE
-424 TYVKMRT
+424 TYRKMRT
-431 LVREGYFESLLG
+431 LVKEGYFESLLR
-443 EIILE
+443 EILLE
-448 NEHEAEVI
+448 NDHEAEVS
-456 LEPFEKEEEKKAAEK
+456 LEPLEKAEEKMQ
-471 GTEEELE
+471 TEEETE
-478 ELPGLSADDLVS
+478 DLPGLSADDLLHKK
-490 RNEEALTRVDE
+490 EEPLTRAEE

-515 GVVYQ
+515 GVAYQ

-545 ILPTREHTLEELVVE
+545 DLPTRTHSLEELVIE

-567 IRSYLEAYTKA
+567 IRAYLEAYTNT
-578 DDMGHVEL
+578 DDIRHVRL

-594 LEENLLK
+594 LEQNLLR

-609 LYDTVLEYPE
+609 LYDTILEHPE
-619 VILKRIRQSR
+619 IILKRIRQSR

-659 ERYNGIL
+659 ERYNGIH

-671 GELLKNF
+671 GKLLKNF
-678 EANHGQ
+678 DADQGQ
-684 IIQELKQIQGKICR
+684 IIRELKEIQEKLCR
-698 KSHLALSFTG
+698 KSNLVMSFTG
-708 TEKAYAGFRKF
+708 TEKAYGDFRRL
-719 IENSRFCGSTRE
+719 IAASGFCGSARE
-731 TECGRYG
+731 REPGWYQ
-738 DELLHGRAEAFIV
+738 DKLLPGKSEAFII

-756 YVALGGIGDYA
+756 YVALGGIGEYT
-767 GEDCLLGRMV
+767 GEDYLLGRMV

-799 FPNKSWAMSSY
+799 LPNQSWAMSSY

-817 TIETFRNTSRW
+817 TIEAFRSASSW
-828 LAALELGEK
+828 LKDLELGEQ

-844 GAVAGYDRIPKTY
+844 GAVAGYDRTPKTY

-868 RREEPQIR
+868 RQEEPQVR
-876 VKVREGLLKASQE
+876 AKVREGLLNASE
-889 GLKKRYQALESFAG
+889 EDLKNRRQAMESFAG

-913 EKIEEA
+913 AKIEDA
-919 KDRFDSVTVL
+919 AGQFDNVTVL

>member
-8 HGFEVKEKKYVGE
+8 YGFEVKEKKYVRE

-121 MDIYLNAVFCPNV
+121 TDVYLNAVFCPNV
-134 LTDKGIFKQ
+134 LTDKEIFEQ

-149 CEDGKEP
+149 CEDGKAP
-156 EISGIVYNEMKGA
+156 EINGVVYNEMKGV
-169 FSSLDRILEG
+169 FSSLDSILED
-179 EIFEAMFPKTAYRFV
+179 EMSKAMFPETAYRFV
-194 SGGDP
+194 SGGFP
-199 DVIPAL
+199 DTIPAL
-205 SYEKF
+205 SYEEF
-210 LEYYKAFYHASNCCI
+210 LEYYRTFYNASNCCI
-225 VLYGRMNVEEKLEYI
+225 VLYGKMNTEQLFEYI
-240 NRAYLGKMK
+240 DKVYLGKMK
-249 KSEPVEPVSMQ
+249 RSEPAKPVMLQ
-260 RPVRGIRRKRYDK
+260 KPVKGIRNKLYDK
-273 DKFGAQGV
+273 EKFGDQGV
-281 FASCTYG
+281 FASCTYS
-288 LGDFDDRERM
+288 LGDFDNRERM
-298 TAVYILM
+298 NAVYILM
-305 QALMGEDDAP
+305 QAIMGEDEAP
-315 MKKGLIQGLGIPEIQ
+315 MKKGLIQSLGIPEIQ

-335 GIRQPYLALKI
+335 GIRQPYLAVKI
-346 KNTDKETACR
+346 KNTDKETAGR
-356 LKTVIK
+356 LKTVIT
-362 EQADRFCRE
+362 EQADRLCRE
-371 GIKEEI
+371 GIGEEV

-383 RLEFWMREKGGAW
+383 RLEFWMREKGGSQ
-396 PDGIEYVLDIAGG
+396 PEGIEYVLDIAGG

-416 CEMIEFED
+416 CEMIEFEE

-431 LVREGYFESLLG
+431 LVKEGYFESLLK
-443 EIILE
+443 EILLE
-448 NEHEAEVI
+448 NDYEAEVF
-456 LEPFEKEEEKKAAEK
+456 LEPLEKAEEKGQEEE
-471 GTEEELE
+471 TED
-478 ELPGLSADDLVS
+478 LPGLSADDLIPKK
-490 RNEEALTRVDE
+490 EALTRIEE

-515 GVVYQ
+515 GVAYQ

-545 ILPTREHTLEELVVE
+545 DLPTRKHSLEELVVE

-567 IRSYLEAYTKA
+567 VRAYLEAYTKA
-578 DDMGHVEL
+578 DDLRHVEL
-586 KFVMDISC
+586 KFVMDVSC
-594 LEENLLK
+594 LEQNLLR

-609 LYDTVLEYPE
+609 LYDTILEHPE
-619 VILKRIRQSR
+619 IILKRIRQSR

-636 VTSGNSYASGRAA
+636 VTGGNSYASGRAA
-649 AHYMLEGAAR
+649 AHYMPEGAAR
-659 ERYNGIL
+659 ERYNGIH

-671 GELLKNF
+671 GKLLKNF
-678 EANHGQ
+678 DADQGQ
-684 IIQELKQIQGKICR
+684 IIRELKEIQEKLCR
-698 KSHLALSFTG
+698 KSNLVMSFTG
-708 TEKAYAGFRKF
+708 TEKAYGDFRQLIAASGF
-719 IENSRFCGSTRE
+719 SGSARE
-731 TECGRYG
+731 REPGWYQ
-738 DELLHGRAEAFIV
+738 DKLLPGKSEAFII
-751 PSEVS
+751 PAEVS
-756 YVALGGIGDYA
+756 YVALGGIGEYT
-767 GEDCLLGRMV
+767 GEDYLLGRMV

-799 FPNKSWAMSSY
+799 LPNQSWTMSSY

-817 TIETFRNTSRW
+817 TIEAFRSASSW
-828 LAALELGEK
+828 LKDLELGEQ

-844 GAVAGYDRIPKTY
+844 GAVAGYDRTPKTY

-868 RREEPQIR
+868 RQEEPQVR
-876 VKVREGLLKASQE
+876 AKVREGLLKASE
-889 GLKKRYQALESFAG
+889 EDLKNRRQAMESFAK

-913 EKIEEA
+913 AKIEEA
-919 KDRFDSVTVL
+919 AGQFDNVTVL

>member
-8 HGFEVKEKKYVGE
+8 YGFEVKEKKYVRE
-21 VEGDIIQMEHLSTGA
+21 VEGDIIQMEHLLTGA

-121 MDIYLNAVFCPNV
+121 TDVYLNAVFCPNV
-134 LTDKGIFKQ
+134 LTDKEIFEQ

-149 CEDGKEP
+149 CEDGKAP
-156 EISGIVYNEMKGA
+156 EINGVVYNEMKGV
-169 FSSLDRILEG
+169 FSSLDSILED
-179 EIFEAMFPKTAYRFV
+179 EMSKAMFPETAYRFV
-194 SGGDP
+194 SGGFP
-199 DVIPAL
+199 DTIPAL
-205 SYEKF
+205 SYEEF
-210 LEYYKAFYHASNCCI
+210 LEYYRTFYNASNCCI
-225 VLYGRMNVEEKLEYI
+225 VLYGKMNTEQLFEYI
-240 NRAYLGKMK
+240 DKVYLGKMK
-249 KSEPVEPVSMQ
+249 RSEPAKPVMLQ
-260 RPVRGIRRKRYDK
+260 KPVKGIRNKLYDK
-273 DKFGAQGV
+273 EKFGDQGV
-281 FASCTYG
+281 FASCTYS
-288 LGDFDDRERM
+288 LGDFDNRERM
-298 TAVYILM
+298 NAVYILM
-305 QALMGEDDAP
+305 QAIMGEDEAP
-315 MKKGLIQGLGIPEIQ
+315 MKKGLIQSLGIPEIQ

-335 GIRQPYLALKI
+335 GIRQPYLAVKI
-346 KNTDKETACR
+346 KNTDKETAGR
-356 LKTVIK
+356 LKTVIT
-362 EQADRFCRE
+362 EQADRLCRE
-371 GIKEEI
+371 GIGEDL

-383 RLEFWMREKGGAW
+383 RLEFWMREKGGSQ
-396 PDGIEYVLDIAGG
+396 PEGIEYVLDIAGG

-416 CEMIEFED
+416 CEMIEFEE
-424 TYVKMRT
+424 TYRKMRT
-431 LVREGYFESLLG
+431 LVKEGYFESLLR
-443 EIILE
+443 EILLE
-448 NEHEAEVI
+448 NDHEAEVS
-456 LEPFEKEEEKKAAEK
+456 LEPLEKAEEKMQ
-471 GTEEELE
+471 TEEETE
-478 ELPGLSADDLVS
+478 DLPGLSADDLLHKK
-490 RNEEALTRVDE
+490 EEPLTRAEE

-515 GVVYQ
+515 GVAYQ

-545 ILPTREHTLEELVVE
+545 DLPTRTHSLEELVIE

-567 IRSYLEAYTKA
+567 IRAYLEAYTNT
-578 DDMGHVEL
+578 DDIRHVRL

-594 LEENLLK
+594 LEQNLLR

-609 LYDTVLEYPE
+609 LYDTILEHPE
-619 VILKRIRQSR
+619 IILKRIRQSR

-659 ERYNGIL
+659 ERYNGIH

-671 GELLKNF
+671 GKLLKNF
-678 EANHGQ
+678 DADQGQ
-684 IIQELKQIQGKICR
+684 IIRELKEIQEKLCR
-698 KSHLALSFTG
+698 KSNLVMSFTG
-708 TEKAYAGFRKF
+708 TEKAYGDFRRLIAASGFCR
-719 IENSRFCGSTRE
+719 SARE
-731 TECGRYG
+731 REPGWYQ
-738 DELLHGRAEAFIV
+738 DKLLPGKSEAFII

-756 YVALGGIGDYA
+756 YVALGGIGEYT
-767 GEDCLLGRMV
+767 GEDYLLGRMV

-799 FPNKSWAMSSY
+799 LPNQSWAMSSY

-817 TIETFRNTSRW
+817 TIEAFRSASSW
-828 LAALELGEK
+828 LKDLELGEQ

-844 GAVAGYDRIPKTY
+844 GAVAGYDRTPKTY

-868 RREEPQIR
+868 RQEEPQVR
-876 VKVREGLLKASQE
+876 AKVREGVLKASE
-889 GLKKRYQALESFAG
+889 EDLKNRRQAMESFAG

-913 EKIEEA
+913 AKIEDA
-919 KDRFDSVTVL
+919 AGQFDNVTVL

>member
-8 HGFEVKEKKYVGE
+8 YGFEVKEKKYVRE
-21 VEGDIIQMEHLSTGA
+21 VEGDVIQMEHLSTGA
-36 QVVVIDNQD
+36 QVIVIDNQD

-72 LNGSRRYPDKTMF
+72 LNGSRRYPDKAMF

-121 MDIYLNAVFCPNV
+121 TDVYLNAVFCPNV
-134 LTDKGIFKQ
+134 LTDKEIFEQ

-149 CEDGKEP
+149 CEDGKAP
-156 EISGIVYNEMKGA
+156 EINGVVYNEMKGV
-169 FSSLDRILEG
+169 FSSLDSILED
-179 EIFEAMFPKTAYRFV
+179 EMSKAMFPETAYRFV
-194 SGGDP
+194 SGGFP
-199 DVIPAL
+199 DTIPAL
-205 SYEKF
+205 SYEDF
-210 LEYYKAFYHASNCCI
+210 LEYYRTFYNASNCCI
-225 VLYGRMNVEEKLEYI
+225 VLYGKMNTEQLFEYI
-240 NRAYLGKMK
+240 DKVYLGKMK
-249 KSEPVEPVSMQ
+249 RSEPAKPVMLQ
-260 RPVRGIRRKRYDK
+260 KPVKGIRNKLYDK
-273 DKFGAQGV
+273 EKFGDQGV
-281 FASCTYG
+281 FASCTYS
-288 LGDFDDRERM
+288 LGDFDNRERM
-298 TAVYILM
+298 NAVYILI
-305 QALMGEDDAP
+305 QAIMGEDEAP
-315 MKKGLIQGLGIPEIQ
+315 MKKGLIQSLGIPEIQ

-335 GIRQPYLALKI
+335 GIRQPYLAVKI
-346 KNTDKETACR
+346 KNTDKETAGR
-356 LKTVIK
+356 LKTVIT
-362 EQADRFCRE
+362 EQADRLCRE
-371 GIKEEI
+371 GIGEEV

-383 RLEFWMREKGGAW
+383 RLEFWMREKGGSQ
-396 PDGIEYVLDIAGG
+396 PEGIEYVLDIAGG

-416 CEMIEFED
+416 CEMIEFEE
-424 TYVKMRT
+424 TYRKMRT
-431 LVREGYFESLLG
+431 LVKEGYFESLLR
-443 EIILE
+443 EILLE
-448 NEHEAEVI
+448 NDHEAEVS
-456 LEPFEKEEEKKAAEK
+456 LEPLEKAEEKRQ
-471 GTEEELE
+471 TEEETE
-478 ELPGLSADDLVS
+478 DLPGLSADDLLHKK
-490 RNEEALTRVDE
+490 EEPLTRAEE

-515 GVVYQ
+515 GVAYQ

-530 PEKVPYAKLL
+530 PEKVPYAKLF

-545 ILPTREHTLEELVVE
+545 SLPTRTHSLEELVIE

-567 IRSYLEAYTKA
+567 IRAYLEAYTKT
-578 DDMGHVEL
+578 DDIRHVRL

-594 LEENLLK
+594 LEQNLMR

-609 LYDTVLEYPE
+609 LYDTILEHPE
-619 VILKRIRQSR
+619 IILKRIRQSR

-659 ERYNGIL
+659 ERYNGIH

-671 GELLKNF
+671 GKLQKNF
-678 EANHGQ
+678 DAYQGQ
-684 IIQELKQIQGKICR
+684 IIRELKEIQEKLCR
-698 KSHLALSFTG
+698 KSNLVMSFTG
-708 TEKAYAGFRKF
+708 TEKAYGDFRQL
-719 IENSRFCGSTRE
+719 SAASGFCGSARE
-731 TECGRYG
+731 REPGWYQ
-738 DELLHGRAEAFIV
+738 DKLLPGKSEAFII

-756 YVALGGIGDYA
+756 YVALGVIGEYT
-767 GEDCLLGRMV
+767 GEDYLLGRMV

-799 FPNKSWAMSSY
+799 LPNQSWTMSSY

-817 TIETFRNTSRW
+817 TIEAFRNTSSW
-828 LAALELGEK
+828 LKDLELGEQ

-844 GAVAGYDRIPKTY
+844 GAVAGYDRTPKTY

-868 RREEPQIR
+868 RQEEPQVR
-876 VKVREGLLKASQE
+876 AKVREGLLKASE
-889 GLKKRYQALESFAG
+889 EDLKNRRQAMESFAQ

-908 VLGNR
+908 VFGNR
-913 EKIEEA
+913 AKIEDA
-919 KDRFDSVTVL
+919 SGQFDNVTVL

>member
-8 HGFEVKEKKYVGE
+8 YGFEVKEKKYVRE
-21 VEGDIIQMEHLSTGA
+21 VEGDIIQMEHLLTGA

-121 MDIYLNAVFCPNV
+121 TDVYLNAVFCPNV
-134 LTDKGIFKQ
+134 LTDKEIFEQ

-149 CEDGKEP
+149 CEDGKAP
-156 EISGIVYNEMKGA
+156 EINGVVYNEMKGV
-169 FSSLDRILEG
+169 FSSLDSILED
-179 EIFEAMFPKTAYRFV
+179 EMSKAMFPETAYRFV
-194 SGGDP
+194 SGGFP
-199 DVIPAL
+199 DTIPAL
-205 SYEKF
+205 SYEEF
-210 LEYYKAFYHASNCCI
+210 LEYYRTFYNASNCCI
-225 VLYGRMNVEEKLEYI
+225 VLYGKMNTEQLFEYI
-240 NRAYLGKMK
+240 DKVYLGKMK
-249 KSEPVEPVSMQ
+249 RSEPAKPVMLQ
-260 RPVRGIRRKRYDK
+260 KPVKGIRNKLYDK
-273 DKFGAQGV
+273 EKFGDQGV
-281 FASCTYG
+281 FASCTYS
-288 LGDFDDRERM
+288 LGDFDNRERM
-298 TAVYILM
+298 NAVYILM
-305 QALMGEDDAP
+305 QAIMGEDEAP
-315 MKKGLIQGLGIPEIQ
+315 MKKGLIQSLGIPEIQ

-335 GIRQPYLALKI
+335 GIRQPYLAVKI
-346 KNTDKETACR
+346 KNTDKETAGR
-356 LKTVIK
+356 LKTVIT
-362 EQADRFCRE
+362 EQADRLCRE
-371 GIKEEI
+371 GIGEEV

-383 RLEFWMREKGGAW
+383 RLEFWMREKGGSQ
-396 PDGIEYVLDIAGG
+396 PEGIEYVLDIAGG

-416 CEMIEFED
+416 CEMIEFEE
-424 TYVKMRT
+424 TYRKMRT
-431 LVREGYFESLLG
+431 LVKEGYFESLLR
-443 EIILE
+443 EILLE
-448 NEHEAEVI
+448 NDHEAEVS
-456 LEPFEKEEEKKAAEK
+456 LEPLEKAEEKRQ
-471 GTEEELE
+471 TEEETE
-478 ELPGLSADDLVS
+478 DLPGLSADDLLHKK
-490 RNEEALTRVDE
+490 EEPLTRAEE

-515 GVVYQ
+515 GVAYQ

-545 ILPTREHTLEELVVE
+545 DLPTRKHSLEELVIE

-567 IRSYLEAYTKA
+567 VRAYLEAYTNT
-578 DDMGHVEL
+578 DDIRHVRL

-594 LEENLLK
+594 LEQNLLR

-609 LYDTVLEYPE
+609 LYDTILEHPE
-619 VILKRIRQSR
+619 IILKRIRQSR

-659 ERYNGIL
+659 ERYNGIH

-671 GELLKNF
+671 GKLLKNF
-678 EANHGQ
+678 DADQGQ
-684 IIQELKQIQGKICR
+684 IIRELKEIQEKLCR
-698 KSHLALSFTG
+698 KSNLVMSFTG
-708 TEKAYAGFRKF
+708 TEKAYGDFRQL
-719 IENSRFCGSTRE
+719 IAASGFCGSARE
-731 TECGRYG
+731 REPGWYQ
-738 DELLHGRAEAFIV
+738 DKLLPGKSEAFII

-756 YVALGGIGDYA
+756 YVALGGIGEYT
-767 GEDCLLGRMV
+767 GEDYLLGRMV

-799 FPNKSWAMSSY
+799 LPNQSWTMSSY

-817 TIETFRNTSRW
+817 TIETFRNTSSW
-828 LAALELGEK
+828 LKDLELGEQ

-844 GAVAGYDRIPKTY
+844 GAVAGYDRTPKTY

-868 RREEPQIR
+868 RQEEPQVR
-876 VKVREGLLKASQE
+876 AKVREGLLKASE
-889 GLKKRYQALESFAG
+889 EDLKNRHQAMESFAK

-913 EKIEEA
+913 TKIEEA
-919 KDRFDSVTVL
+919 AGQFDNVTVL

>member
-8 HGFEVKEKKYVGE
+8 YGFEVKEKKYVRE

-121 MDIYLNAVFCPNV
+121 TDVYLNAVFCPNV
-134 LTDKGIFKQ
+134 LTDKEIFEQ

-149 CEDGKEP
+149 CEDGKAP
-156 EISGIVYNEMKGA
+156 EINGVVYNEMKGV
-169 FSSLDRILEG
+169 FSSLDSILED
-179 EIFEAMFPKTAYRFV
+179 EMSKAMFPETAYRFV
-194 SGGDP
+194 SGGFP
-199 DVIPAL
+199 DTIPAL
-205 SYEKF
+205 SYEEF
-210 LEYYKAFYHASNCCI
+210 LEYYRTFYNASNCCI
-225 VLYGRMNVEEKLEYI
+225 VLYGKMNTEQLFEYI
-240 NRAYLGKMK
+240 DKVYLGKMK
-249 KSEPVEPVSMQ
+249 RSEPAKPVMLQ
-260 RPVRGIRRKRYDK
+260 KPVKGIRNKLYDK
-273 DKFGAQGV
+273 EKFGDQGV
-281 FASCTYG
+281 FASCTYS
-288 LGDFDDRERM
+288 LGDFDNRERM
-298 TAVYILM
+298 NAVYILM
-305 QALMGEDDAP
+305 QAIMGEDEAP
-315 MKKGLIQGLGIPEIQ
+315 MKKGLIQSLGIPEIQ

-335 GIRQPYLALKI
+335 GIRQPYLAVKI
-346 KNTDKETACR
+346 KNTDKETAGR
-356 LKTVIK
+356 LKTVIT
-362 EQADRFCRE
+362 EQADRLCRE
-371 GIKEEI
+371 GIGEEL

-383 RLEFWMREKGGAW
+383 RLEFWMREKGGGQ
-396 PDGIEYVLDIAGG
+396 PEGIEYVLDIAGG

-416 CEMIEFED
+416 CEMIEFEE
-424 TYVKMRT
+424 TYRKMRT
-431 LVREGYFESLLG
+431 LVKEGYFESLLR
-443 EIILE
+443 EILLE
-448 NEHEAEVI
+448 NDHEAEVS
-456 LEPFEKEEEKKAAEK
+456 LEPLEKAEEKRQ
-471 GTEEELE
+471 TEEETE
-478 ELPGLSADDLVS
+478 DLPGLSADDLLHKK
-490 RNEEALTRVDE
+490 EEPLTRAEE

-515 GVVYQ
+515 GVAYQ

-530 PEKVPYAKLL
+530 PEKVPYAKLF

-545 ILPTREHTLEELVVE
+545 DLPTRKHSLEELVIE

-567 IRSYLEAYTKA
+567 VRAYLEAYTNT
-578 DDMGHVEL
+578 DDIRHVRL

-594 LEENLLK
+594 LEQNLMR

-609 LYDTVLEYPE
+609 LYDTILEHPE
-619 VILKRIRQSR
+619 IILKRIRQSR

-649 AHYMLEGAAR
+649 AHYMPEGAAR
-659 ERYNGIL
+659 ERYNGIH

-671 GELLKNF
+671 GKLLKNF
-678 EANHGQ
+678 DADQGQ
-684 IIQELKQIQGKICR
+684 IIRELKEIQEKLCR
-698 KSHLALSFTG
+698 KSNLVMSFTG
-708 TEKAYAGFRKF
+708 TEKAYGDFRQL
-719 IENSRFCGSTRE
+719 IAASGFCGSARE
-731 TECGRYG
+731 REPGWYQ
-738 DELLHGRAEAFIV
+738 DKLLPGKSEAFII

-756 YVALGGIGDYA
+756 YVALGGIGEYT
-767 GEDCLLGRMV
+767 GEDYLLGRMV

-799 FPNKSWAMSSY
+799 LPNQSWAMSSY

-817 TIETFRNTSRW
+817 TIEAFRSASSW
-828 LAALELGEK
+828 LKDLELGEQ

-844 GAVAGYDRIPKTY
+844 GAVAGYDRTPKTY

-868 RREEPQIR
+868 RQEEPQVR
-876 VKVREGLLKASQE
+876 AKVREGLLKASE
-889 GLKKRYQALESFAG
+889 EDLKNRRQAMESFAK

-913 EKIEEA
+913 AKIEDA
-919 KDRFDSVTVL
+919 AGQFDNVTVL

>member
-8 HGFEVKEKKYVGE
+8 YGFEVKEKKYVRE
-21 VEGDIIQMEHLSTGA
+21 VEGDIIQMEHLLTGA

-121 MDIYLNAVFCPNV
+121 TDVYLNAVFCPNV
-134 LTDKGIFKQ
+134 LTDKEIFEQ

-149 CEDGKEP
+149 CEDGKAP
-156 EISGIVYNEMKGA
+156 EINGVVYNEMKGV
-169 FSSLDRILEG
+169 FSSLDSILED
-179 EIFEAMFPKTAYRFV
+179 EMSKAMFPETAYRFV
-194 SGGDP
+194 SGGFP
-199 DVIPAL
+199 DTIPAL
-205 SYEKF
+205 SYEEF
-210 LEYYKAFYHASNCCI
+210 LEYYRTFYNASNCCI
-225 VLYGRMNVEEKLEYI
+225 VLYGKMNTEQLFEYI
-240 NRAYLGKMK
+240 DKVYLGKMK
-249 KSEPVEPVSMQ
+249 RSEPAKPVMLQ
-260 RPVRGIRRKRYDK
+260 KPVKGIRNKLYDK
-273 DKFGAQGV
+273 EKFGDQGV
-281 FASCTYG
+281 FASCTYS
-288 LGDFDDRERM
+288 LGDFDNRERM
-298 TAVYILM
+298 NAVYILM
-305 QALMGEDDAP
+305 QAIMGEDEAP
-315 MKKGLIQGLGIPEIQ
+315 MKKGLIQSLGIPEIQ

-335 GIRQPYLALKI
+335 GIRQPYLAVKI
-346 KNTDKETACR
+346 KNTDKETAGR
-356 LKTVIK
+356 LKTVIT
-362 EQADRFCRE
+362 EQADRLCRE
-371 GIKEEI
+371 GIGEDL

-383 RLEFWMREKGGAW
+383 RLEFWMREKGGSQ
-396 PDGIEYVLDIAGG
+396 PEGIEYVLDIAGG

-416 CEMIEFED
+416 CEMIEFEE
-424 TYVKMRT
+424 TYRKMRT
-431 LVREGYFESLLG
+431 LVKEGYFESLLR
-443 EIILE
+443 EILLE
-448 NEHEAEVI
+448 NDHEAEVS
-456 LEPFEKEEEKKAAEK
+456 LEPLEKAEEKMQ
-471 GTEEELE
+471 TEEETE
-478 ELPGLSADDLVS
+478 DLPGLSADDLLHKK
-490 RNEEALTRVDE
+490 EEPLTRAEE

-515 GVVYQ
+515 GVAYQ

-545 ILPTREHTLEELVVE
+545 DLPTRKHSLEELVIE

-567 IRSYLEAYTKA
+567 IRAYLEAYTNT
-578 DDMGHVEL
+578 DDIRHVRL

-594 LEENLLK
+594 LEQNLLR

-609 LYDTVLEYPE
+609 LYDTILEHPE
-619 VILKRIRQSR
+619 IILKRIRQSR

-659 ERYNGIL
+659 ERYNGIH

-671 GELLKNF
+671 GKLLKNF
-678 EANHGQ
+678 DADQGQ
-684 IIQELKQIQGKICR
+684 IIRELKEIQEKLCR
-698 KSHLALSFTG
+698 KSNLVMSFTG
-708 TEKAYAGFRKF
+708 TEKAYGDFRQL
-719 IENSRFCGSTRE
+719 IAASGFCGSARE
-731 TECGRYG
+731 REPGWYQ
-738 DELLHGRAEAFIV
+738 DKLLPGKSEAFII

-756 YVALGGIGDYA
+756 YVALGGIGEYT
-767 GEDCLLGRMV
+767 GEDYLLGRMV

-799 FPNKSWAMSSY
+799 LPNQSWAMSSY

-817 TIETFRNTSRW
+817 TIEAFRSASSW
-828 LAALELGEK
+828 LKDLELGEQ

-844 GAVAGYDRIPKTY
+844 GAVAGYDRTPKIY

-868 RREEPQIR
+868 RQEEPQVR
-876 VKVREGLLKASQE
+876 AKVREGLLNASE
-889 GLKKRYQALESFAG
+889 EDLKNRRQAMESFAG

-913 EKIEEA
+913 AKIEDA
-919 KDRFDSVTVL
+919 AGQFDNVTVL

>member
-8 HGFEVKEKKYVGE
+8 YGFEVKEKKYVRE

-121 MDIYLNAVFCPNV
+121 TDVYLNAVFCPNV
-134 LTDKGIFKQ
+134 LTDKEIFEQ

-149 CEDGKEP
+149 CEDGKAP
-156 EISGIVYNEMKGA
+156 EINGVVYNEMKGV
-169 FSSLDRILEG
+169 FSSLDSILED
-179 EIFEAMFPKTAYRFV
+179 EMSKAMFPETAYRFV
-194 SGGDP
+194 SGGFP
-199 DVIPAL
+199 DTIPAL
-205 SYEKF
+205 SYEEF
-210 LEYYKAFYHASNCCI
+210 LEYYRTFYNASNCCI
-225 VLYGRMNVEEKLEYI
+225 VLYGKMNTEQLFEYI
-240 NRAYLGKMK
+240 DKVYLGKMK
-249 KSEPVEPVSMQ
+249 RSEPAKPVMLQ
-260 RPVRGIRRKRYDK
+260 KPVKGIRNKLYDK
-273 DKFGAQGV
+273 EKFGNQGV
-281 FASCTYG
+281 FASCTYS
-288 LGDFDDRERM
+288 LGDFNNRERM
-298 TAVYILM
+298 NAVYILM
-305 QALMGEDDAP
+305 QAIMGEDEAP
-315 MKKGLIQGLGIPEIQ
+315 MKKGIIQSLGIPEIQ

-335 GIRQPYLALKI
+335 GIRQPYLAVKI
-346 KNTDKETACR
+346 KNTDKETAGR
-356 LKTVIK
+356 LKTVIT
-362 EQADRFCRE
+362 EQADRLCRE
-371 GIKEEI
+371 GIGEDL

-383 RLEFWMREKGGAW
+383 RLEFWMREKGGGQ
-396 PDGIEYVLDIAGG
+396 PEGIEYVLDIAGG

-416 CEMIEFED
+416 CEMIEFEE
-424 TYVKMRT
+424 TYRKMRT
-431 LVREGYFESLLG
+431 LVKEGYFESLLR
-443 EIILE
+443 EILLE
-448 NEHEAEVI
+448 NDHEAEVS
-456 LEPFEKEEEKKAAEK
+456 LEPLEKAEEKMQ
-471 GTEEELE
+471 TEEETE
-478 ELPGLSADDLVS
+478 DLPGLSADDLLPKK
-490 RNEEALTRVDE
+490 EEPLTRAEE

-515 GVVYQ
+515 GVAYQ

-530 PEKVPYAKLL
+530 PEKVPYAKLF

-545 ILPTREHTLEELVVE
+545 SLPTRTHSLEELVIE

-567 IRSYLEAYTKA
+567 IRAYLEAYTNT
-578 DDMGHVEL
+578 DDIRHVRL

-594 LEENLLK
+594 LEQNLMR
-601 AVKLGEEL
+601 AIKLGEEL
-609 LYDTVLEYPE
+609 LYDTILEHPE
-619 VILKRIRQSR
+619 IILKRIRQSR

-649 AHYMLEGAAR
+649 AHYMPEGTAR
-659 ERYNGIL
+659 ERYNGIH

-671 GELLKNF
+671 GKLLKNF
-678 EANHGQ
+678 DADQGQ
-684 IIQELKQIQGKICR
+684 MIRELKEIQEKLCR
-698 KSHLALSFTG
+698 KSNLVMSFTG
-708 TEKAYAGFRKF
+708 TEKAYGDFRQL
-719 IENSRFCGSTRE
+719 IAASGFCGSARE
-731 TECGRYG
+731 REPGWYQ
-738 DELLHGRAEAFIV
+738 DKLLPGKSEAFII

-756 YVALGGIGDYA
+756 YVALGGIGEYT
-767 GEDCLLGRMV
+767 GEDYLLGRMV

-799 FPNKSWAMSSY
+799 LPNQSWAMSSY

-817 TIETFRNTSRW
+817 TIEAFRSASSW
-828 LAALELGEK
+828 LKDLELGEQ

-844 GAVAGYDRIPKTY
+844 GAVAGYDRTPKTY

-868 RREEPQIR
+868 RQEEPQVR
-876 VKVREGLLKASQE
+876 AKVREGVLKASE
-889 GLKKRYQALESFAG
+889 EDLKNRRQAMESFAG

-913 EKIEEA
+913 AKIEEA
-919 KDRFDSVTVL
+919 AGQFDNVTVL

>member
-8 HGFEVKEKKYVGE
+8 YGFEVKEKKYVRE

-121 MDIYLNAVFCPNV
+121 TDVYLNAVFCPNV
-134 LTDKGIFKQ
+134 LTDKEIFEQ

-149 CEDGKEP
+149 CEDGKAP
-156 EISGIVYNEMKGA
+156 EINGVVYNEMKGV
-169 FSSLDRILEG
+169 FSSLDSILED
-179 EIFEAMFPKTAYRFV
+179 EMSKAMFPETAYRFV
-194 SGGDP
+194 SGGFP
-199 DVIPAL
+199 DTIPAL
-205 SYEKF
+205 SYEEF
-210 LEYYKAFYHASNCCI
+210 LEYYRTFYNASNCCI
-225 VLYGRMNVEEKLEYI
+225 VLYGKMNTEQLFEYI
-240 NRAYLGKMK
+240 DKVYLGKMK
-249 KSEPVEPVSMQ
+249 RSEPAKPVMLQ
-260 RPVRGIRRKRYDK
+260 KPVKGIRNKLYDK
-273 DKFGAQGV
+273 EKFGDQGV
-281 FASCTYG
+281 FASCTYS
-288 LGDFDDRERM
+288 LGDFDNRERM
-298 TAVYILM
+298 NAVYILM
-305 QALMGEDDAP
+305 QAIMGEDEAP
-315 MKKGLIQGLGIPEIQ
+315 MKKGLIQSLGIPEIQ

-335 GIRQPYLALKI
+335 GIRQPYLAVKI
-346 KNTDKETACR
+346 KNTDKETAGR
-356 LKTVIK
+356 LKTVIT
-362 EQADRFCRE
+362 EQADRLCRE
-371 GIKEEI
+371 GIGEEL

-383 RLEFWMREKGGAW
+383 RLEFWMREKGGGQ
-396 PDGIEYVLDIAGG
+396 PEGIEYVLDIAGG

-416 CEMIEFED
+416 CEMIEFEE
-424 TYVKMRT
+424 TYRKMRT
-431 LVREGYFESLLG
+431 LVKEGYFESLLR
-443 EIILE
+443 EILLE
-448 NEHEAEVI
+448 NDHEAEVS
-456 LEPFEKEEEKKAAEK
+456 LEPLEKAEEKRR
-471 GTEEELE
+471 TEEETE
-478 ELPGLSADDLVS
+478 DLPGLSADDLLPKK
-490 RNEEALTRVDE
+490 EEPLTRAEE

-515 GVVYQ
+515 GVAYQ

-530 PEKVPYAKLL
+530 PEKVPYAKLF

-545 ILPTREHTLEELVVE
+545 SLPTRTHSLEELVIE

-567 IRSYLEAYTKA
+567 IRAYLEAYTNT
-578 DDMGHVEL
+578 DDIRHVRL

-594 LEENLLK
+594 LEQNLPR

-609 LYDTVLEYPE
+609 LYDTILEQPE
-619 VILKRIRQSR
+619 IILKRIRQSR

-636 VTSGNSYASGRAA
+636 VTSGNSYAAGRAA
-649 AHYMLEGAAR
+649 AHYMPEGAAR
-659 ERYNGIL
+659 ERCNGIL

-671 GELLKNF
+671 GKLLKNF
-678 EANHGQ
+678 DADQGQ
-684 IIQELKQIQGKICR
+684 IIRELKEIQEKLCR
-698 KSHLALSFTG
+698 KSDLVMSFTG
-708 TEKAYAGFRKF
+708 TEKAYADFRQLTAA
-719 IENSRFCGSTRE
+719 SRFCGSARE
-731 TECGRYG
+731 REPGWYQ
-738 DELLHGRAEAFIV
+738 DNLLPGKSEAFII

-756 YVALGGIGDYA
+756 YVALGGIGEYT
-767 GEDCLLGRMV
+767 GEDYLLGRMV

-799 FPNKSWAMSSY
+799 FPNQSWTMSSY

-817 TIETFRNTSRW
+817 TIEAFRSASRW
-828 LAALELGEK
+828 LKELELREQ

-844 GAVAGYDRIPKTY
+844 GAVAGYDRTPKTY

-868 RREEPQIR
+868 RQEEPQVR
-876 VKVREGLLKASQE
+876 AKVREGLLKASE
-889 GLKKRYQALESFAG
+889 EDLKNRRQTMESFAK

-913 EKIEEA
+913 AKIEEA
-919 KDRFDSVTVL
+919 ASQFDNVTVL

>member
-8 HGFEVKEKKYVGE
+8 YGFEVKEKKYVRE

-121 MDIYLNAVFCPNV
+121 TDVYLNAVFCPNV
-134 LTDKGIFKQ
+134 LTDKEIFEQ

-149 CEDGKEP
+149 CEDGKAP
-156 EISGIVYNEMKGA
+156 EINGVVYNEMKGV
-169 FSSLDRILEG
+169 FSSLDSILED
-179 EIFEAMFPKTAYRFV
+179 EMSKAMFPETAYRFV
-194 SGGDP
+194 SGGFP
-199 DVIPAL
+199 DTIPAL
-205 SYEKF
+205 SYEEF
-210 LEYYKAFYHASNCCI
+210 LEYYRTFYNASNCCI
-225 VLYGRMNVEEKLEYI
+225 VLYGKMNTEQLFEYI
-240 NRAYLGKMK
+240 DKVYLGKMK
-249 KSEPVEPVSMQ
+249 RSEPAKPVMLQ
-260 RPVRGIRRKRYDK
+260 KPVKGIRNKLYDK
-273 DKFGAQGV
+273 EKFGNQGV
-281 FASCTYG
+281 FASCTYS
-288 LGDFDDRERM
+288 LGDFDNRERM
-298 TAVYILM
+298 NAVYILM
-305 QALMGEDDAP
+305 QAIMGEDEAP
-315 MKKGLIQGLGIPEIQ
+315 MKKGIIQSLGIPEIQ

-335 GIRQPYLALKI
+335 GIRQPYLAVKI
-346 KNTDKETACR
+346 KNTDKETAGR
-356 LKTVIK
+356 LKTVIT
-362 EQADRFCRE
+362 EQADRLCRE
-371 GIKEEI
+371 GIGEDL

-383 RLEFWMREKGGAW
+383 RLEFWMREKGGGQ
-396 PDGIEYVLDIAGG
+396 PEGIEYVLDIAGG

-416 CEMIEFED
+416 CEMIEFEE
-424 TYVKMRT
+424 TYRKMRT
-431 LVREGYFESLLG
+431 LVKEGYFESLLR
-443 EIILE
+443 EILLE
-448 NEHEAEVI
+448 NDHEAEVS
-456 LEPFEKEEEKKAAEK
+456 LEPLEKAEEKMQ
-471 GTEEELE
+471 TEEETE
-478 ELPGLSADDLVS
+478 DLPGLSADDLLPKK
-490 RNEEALTRVDE
+490 EEPLTRAEE

-515 GVVYQ
+515 GVAYQ

-530 PEKVPYAKLL
+530 PEKVPYAKLF

-545 ILPTREHTLEELVVE
+545 SLPTRTHSLEELVIE

-567 IRSYLEAYTKA
+567 IRAYLEAYTNT
-578 DDMGHVEL
+578 DDIRHVRF

-594 LEENLLK
+594 LEQNLMR
-601 AVKLGEEL
+601 AIKLGEEL
-609 LYDTVLEYPE
+609 LYDTILEHPE
-619 VILKRIRQSR
+619 IILKRIRQSR

-649 AHYMLEGAAR
+649 AHYMPEGTAR
-659 ERYNGIL
+659 ERYNGIH

-671 GELLKNF
+671 GKLLKNF
-678 EANHGQ
+678 DADQGQ
-684 IIQELKQIQGKICR
+684 MIRELKEIQEKLCR
-698 KSHLALSFTG
+698 KSNLVMSFTG
-708 TEKAYAGFRKF
+708 TEKAYGDFRQLIAASGFCR
-719 IENSRFCGSTRE
+719 SARE
-731 TECGRYG
+731 REPGWYQ
-738 DELLHGRAEAFIV
+738 DKLLPGKSEAFII

-756 YVALGGIGDYA
+756 YVALGGIGEYT
-767 GEDCLLGRMV
+767 GEDYLLGRMV

-799 FPNKSWAMSSY
+799 LPNQSWAMSSY

-817 TIETFRNTSRW
+817 TIEAFRSASSW
-828 LAALELGEK
+828 LKDLELGEQ

-844 GAVAGYDRIPKTY
+844 GAVAGYDRTPKTY

-868 RREEPQIR
+868 RQEEPQVR
-876 VKVREGLLKASQE
+876 AKVREGLLKASE
-889 GLKKRYQALESFAG
+889 EDLKNRRQAMESFAK

-913 EKIEEA
+913 AKIEEA
-919 KDRFDSVTVL
+919 AGQFDNVTVL

>member
-8 HGFEVKEKKYVGE
+8 YGFEVKEKKYVRE
-21 VEGDIIQMEHLSTGA
+21 VEGDIIQMEHLLTGA

-121 MDIYLNAVFCPNV
+121 TDVYLNAVFCPNV
-134 LTDKGIFKQ
+134 LTDKEIFEQ

-149 CEDGKEP
+149 CEDGKAP
-156 EISGIVYNEMKGA
+156 EINGVVYNEMKGV
-169 FSSLDRILEG
+169 FSSLDSILED
-179 EIFEAMFPKTAYRFV
+179 EMSKAMFPETAYRFV
-194 SGGDP
+194 SGGFP
-199 DVIPAL
+199 DTIPAL
-205 SYEKF
+205 SYEEF
-210 LEYYKAFYHASNCCI
+210 LEYYRTFYNASNCCI
-225 VLYGRMNVEEKLEYI
+225 VLYGKMNTEQLFEYI
-240 NRAYLGKMK
+240 DKVYLGKMK
-249 KSEPVEPVSMQ
+249 RSEPAKPVMLQ
-260 RPVRGIRRKRYDK
+260 KPVKGIRNKLYDK
-273 DKFGAQGV
+273 EKFGDQGV
-281 FASCTYG
+281 FASCTYS
-288 LGDFDDRERM
+288 LGDFDNRERM
-298 TAVYILM
+298 NAVYILM
-305 QALMGEDDAP
+305 QAIMGEDEAP
-315 MKKGLIQGLGIPEIQ
+315 MKKGLIQSLGIPEIQ

-335 GIRQPYLALKI
+335 GIRQPYLAVKI
-346 KNTDKETACR
+346 KNTDKETAGR
-356 LKTVIK
+356 LKTVIT
-362 EQADRFCRE
+362 EQADRLCRE
-371 GIKEEI
+371 GIGEEV

-383 RLEFWMREKGGAW
+383 RLEFWMREKGGGQ
-396 PDGIEYVLDIAGG
+396 PEGIEYVLDIAGG

-416 CEMIEFED
+416 CEMIEFEE
-424 TYVKMRT
+424 TYRKMRT
-431 LVREGYFESLLG
+431 LVKEGYFESLLR
-443 EIILE
+443 EILLE
-448 NEHEAEVI
+448 NDHEAEVS
-456 LEPFEKEEEKKAAEK
+456 LEPLEKAEEKRQ
-471 GTEEELE
+471 TEEETE
-478 ELPGLSADDLVS
+478 DLPGLSADDLLHKK
-490 RNEEALTRVDE
+490 EEPLTRAEE

-515 GVVYQ
+515 GVAYQ

-530 PEKVPYAKLL
+530 PEKVPYAKLF

-545 ILPTREHTLEELVVE
+545 SLPTRTHSLEELVIE

-567 IRSYLEAYTKA
+567 IRAYLEAYTNT
-578 DDMGHVEL
+578 DDIRHVRL

-594 LEENLLK
+594 LEQNLMR

-609 LYDTVLEYPE
+609 LYDTILEHPE
-619 VILKRIRQSR
+619 IILKRIRQSR

-659 ERYNGIL
+659 ERYNGIH

-671 GELLKNF
+671 GKLLKNF
-678 EANHGQ
+678 DADQGQ
-684 IIQELKQIQGKICR
+684 MIRELKEIQEKLCR
-698 KSHLALSFTG
+698 KSNLVMSFTG
-708 TEKAYAGFRKF
+708 TEKAYGDFRQL
-719 IENSRFCGSTRE
+719 IAASGFCGSARE
-731 TECGRYG
+731 REPGWYQ
-738 DELLHGRAEAFIV
+738 DKLLPGKSEAFII

-756 YVALGGIGDYA
+756 YVALGGIGEYT
-767 GEDCLLGRMV
+767 GEDYLLGRMV

-799 FPNKSWAMSSY
+799 LPNQSWAMSSY

-817 TIETFRNTSRW
+817 TIEAFRSASSW
-828 LAALELGEK
+828 LKDLELGEQ

-844 GAVAGYDRIPKTY
+844 GAVAGYDRTPKTY

-868 RREEPQIR
+868 RQEEPQVR
-876 VKVREGLLKASQE
+876 AKVREGLLKASE
-889 GLKKRYQALESFAG
+889 EDLKNRRQAMESFAG

-913 EKIEEA
+913 AKIEEA
-919 KDRFDSVTVL
+919 AGQFDNVTVL

>member
-8 HGFEVKEKKYVGE
+8 YGFEVKEKKYVRE

-72 LNGSRRYPDKTMF
+72 LNGSRRYPDKATF

-121 MDIYLNAVFCPNV
+121 TDVYLNAVFCPNV
-134 LTDKGIFKQ
+134 LTDKEIFEQ

-149 CEDGKEP
+149 CEDGKAP
-156 EISGIVYNEMKGA
+156 EINGVVYNEMKGV
-169 FSSLDRILEG
+169 FSSLDSILED
-179 EIFEAMFPKTAYRFV
+179 EMSKAMFPETAYRFV
-194 SGGDP
+194 PGGFP
-199 DVIPAL
+199 DTIPAL
-205 SYEKF
+205 SYEEF
-210 LEYYKAFYHASNCCI
+210 LEYYRTFYNASNCCI
-225 VLYGRMNVEEKLEYI
+225 VLYGRMNTEQLFEYI
-240 NRAYLGKMK
+240 DKVYLGKMK
-249 KSEPVEPVSMQ
+249 RSEPAKPVMLQ
-260 RPVRGIRRKRYDK
+260 KPVKGIRNKLYDK
-273 DKFGAQGV
+273 EKFGDQGV
-281 FASCTYG
+281 FASCTYS
-288 LGDFDDRERM
+288 LGDFDNRERM
-298 TAVYILM
+298 NAVYILM
-305 QALMGEDDAP
+305 QAIMGEDEAP
-315 MKKGLIQGLGIPEIQ
+315 MKKGLIQSLGIPEIQ

-335 GIRQPYLALKI
+335 GIRQPYLAVKI
-346 KNTDKETACR
+346 KNTDKETAGR
-356 LKTVIK
+356 LKTVIT
-362 EQADRFCRE
+362 EQADRLCKE
-371 GIKEEI
+371 GIGEEL

-383 RLEFWMREKGGAW
+383 RLEFWMREKGGSQ
-396 PDGIEYVLDIAGG
+396 PEGIEYVLDIAGG
-409 WAQGTGP
+409 WAQGIGP
-416 CEMIEFED
+416 CEMIEFEE
-424 TYVKMRT
+424 TYRKMRI
-431 LVREGYFESLLG
+431 LVKEGYFESLLR
-443 EIILE
+443 EVLLE
-448 NEHEAEVI
+448 NDHEAEVS
-456 LEPFEKEEEKKAAEK
+456 LEPLEKAEEKRQ
-471 GTEEELE
+471 TEEETE
-478 ELPGLSADDLVS
+478 DLPGLSADDLLHKK
-490 RNEEALTRVDE
+490 EEPLTRAEE

-515 GVVYQ
+515 GVAYQ

-545 ILPTREHTLEELVVE
+545 DLPTRKHSLEELVIE

-567 IRSYLEAYTKA
+567 VRAYLEAYTNT
-578 DDMGHVEL
+578 DDIRHVRL

-594 LEENLLK
+594 LEQNLLR

-609 LYDTVLEYPE
+609 LYDTILEHPE
-619 VILKRIRQSR
+619 IILKRIRQSR

-649 AHYMLEGAAR
+649 AHYMPEGAAR
-659 ERYNGIL
+659 ERYNGIH

-671 GELLKNF
+671 GKLLKNF
-678 EANHGQ
+678 DADQGQ
-684 IIQELKQIQGKICR
+684 IIRELKKIQEKLCR
-698 KSHLALSFTG
+698 KSNLVMSFTG
-708 TEKAYAGFRKF
+708 TEKAYGDFRQL
-719 IENSRFCGSTRE
+719 IAASGFCGSARE
-731 TECGRYG
+731 REPGWYQDKLFPG
-738 DELLHGRAEAFIV
+738 KSEAFII

-756 YVALGGIGDYA
+756 YVALGGIGEYT
-767 GEDCLLGRMV
+767 GEDYLLGRMV

-799 FPNKSWAMSSY
+799 LPNQSWTMSSY

-817 TIETFRNTSRW
+817 TIETFRNTSSW
-828 LAALELGEK
+828 LKDLELGEQ

-844 GAVAGYDRIPKTY
+844 GAVAGYDRTPKTY

-868 RREEPQIR
+868 RQEGPQVR
-876 VKVREGLLKASQE
+876 AKVREGLLKASE
-889 GLKKRYQALESFAG
+889 EDLKNRRQAMESFAK

-913 EKIEEA
+913 AKIEEA
-919 KDRFDSVTVL
+919 TGQFDNVTVL

>member
-8 HGFEVKEKKYVGE
+8 YGFEVKEKKYVRE
-21 VEGDIIQMEHLSTGA
+21 VEGDIIQMEHLLTGA

-121 MDIYLNAVFCPNV
+121 TDVYLNAVFCPNV
-134 LTDKGIFKQ
+134 LTDKEIFEQ

-149 CEDGKEP
+149 CEDGKAP
-156 EISGIVYNEMKGA
+156 EINGVVYNEMKGV
-169 FSSLDRILEG
+169 FSSLDSILED
-179 EIFEAMFPKTAYRFV
+179 EMSKAMFPETAYRFV
-194 SGGDP
+194 SGGFP
-199 DVIPAL
+199 DTIPAL
-205 SYEKF
+205 SYEEF
-210 LEYYKAFYHASNCCI
+210 LEYYRTFYNASNCCI
-225 VLYGRMNVEEKLEYI
+225 VLYGKMNTEQLFEYI
-240 NRAYLGKMK
+240 DKVYLGKMK
-249 KSEPVEPVSMQ
+249 RSEPAKPVMLQ
-260 RPVRGIRRKRYDK
+260 KPVKGIRNKLYDK
-273 DKFGAQGV
+273 EKFGDQGV
-281 FASCTYG
+281 FASCTYS
-288 LGDFDDRERM
+288 LGDFDNRERM
-298 TAVYILM
+298 NAVYILM
-305 QALMGEDDAP
+305 QAIMGEDEAP
-315 MKKGLIQGLGIPEIQ
+315 MKKGLIQSLGIPEIQ

-335 GIRQPYLALKI
+335 GIRQPYLAVKI
-346 KNTDKETACR
+346 KNTDKETAGR
-356 LKTVIK
+356 LKTVIT
-362 EQADRFCRE
+362 EQADRLCRE
-371 GIKEEI
+371 GIGEDL

-383 RLEFWMREKGGAW
+383 RLEFWMREKGGGQ
-396 PDGIEYVLDIAGG
+396 PEGIEYVLDIAGG

-416 CEMIEFED
+416 CEMIEFEE
-424 TYVKMRT
+424 TYRKMRT
-431 LVREGYFESLLG
+431 LVKEGYFESLLR
-443 EIILE
+443 EILLE
-448 NEHEAEVI
+448 NDHEAEVS
-456 LEPFEKEEEKKAAEK
+456 LEPLEKAEEKMQ
-471 GTEEELE
+471 TEEETE
-478 ELPGLSADDLVS
+478 DLPGLSADDLLHKK
-490 RNEEALTRVDE
+490 EEPLTRAEE

-515 GVVYQ
+515 GVAYQ

-530 PEKVPYAKLL
+530 PEKVPYAKLF

-545 ILPTREHTLEELVVE
+545 SLPTRTHSLEELVIE

-567 IRSYLEAYTKA
+567 VRAYLEAYTNT
-578 DDMGHVEL
+578 DDIRHVRL

-594 LEENLLK
+594 LEQNLMR

-609 LYDTVLEYPE
+609 LYDTILEHPE
-619 VILKRIRQSR
+619 IILKRIRQSR

-649 AHYMLEGAAR
+649 AHYIPEGAAR
-659 ERYNGIL
+659 ERYNGIH

-671 GELLKNF
+671 GKLLKNF
-678 EANHGQ
+678 DADQGQ
-684 IIQELKQIQGKICR
+684 MLRELKEIQEKLCR
-698 KSHLALSFTG
+698 KSNLVMSFTG
-708 TEKAYAGFRKF
+708 TEKAYGDFRQL
-719 IENSRFCGSTRE
+719 IAASGFCGSARE
-731 TECGRYG
+731 REPGWYL
-738 DELLHGRAEAFIV
+738 DNLLPGKSEAFII

-756 YVALGGIGDYA
+756 YVALGGIGEYT
-767 GEDCLLGRMV
+767 GEDYLLGRMV

-799 FPNKSWAMSSY
+799 LPNQSWTMSSY

-817 TIETFRNTSRW
+817 TIETFRNTSSW
-828 LAALELGEK
+828 LKDLELGEQ

-844 GAVAGYDRIPKTY
+844 GAVAGYDRTPKTY

-868 RREEPQIR
+868 RQEEPQVR
-876 VKVREGLLKASQE
+876 AKVREGLLKASE
-889 GLKKRYQALESFAG
+889 EDLKNRRQAMESFAG

-913 EKIEEA
+913 AKIEEA
-919 KDRFDSVTVL
+919 AGQFDNVTVL

>member
-8 HGFEVKEKKYVGE
+8 YGFEVKEKKYVRE

-121 MDIYLNAVFCPNV
+121 TDVYLNAVFCPNV
-134 LTDKGIFKQ
+134 LTDKEIFEQ

-149 CEDGKEP
+149 CEDGKAP
-156 EISGIVYNEMKGA
+156 EINGVVYNEMKGV
-169 FSSLDRILEG
+169 FSSLDSILED
-179 EIFEAMFPKTAYRFV
+179 EMSKAMFPETAYRFV
-194 SGGDP
+194 PGGFP
-199 DVIPAL
+199 DTIPAL
-205 SYEKF
+205 SYEEF
-210 LEYYKAFYHASNCCI
+210 LEYYRTFYNASNCCI
-225 VLYGRMNVEEKLEYI
+225 VLYGKMNTEQLFEYI
-240 NRAYLGKMK
+240 DKVYLGKMK
-249 KSEPVEPVSMQ
+249 RSEPAKPVMLQ
-260 RPVRGIRRKRYDK
+260 KPVKGIRNKLYDK
-273 DKFGAQGV
+273 EKFGDQGV
-281 FASCTYG
+281 FASCTYS
-288 LGDFDDRERM
+288 LGDFDNRERM
-298 TAVYILM
+298 NAVYILM
-305 QALMGEDDAP
+305 QAIMGEDEAP
-315 MKKGLIQGLGIPEIQ
+315 MKKGLIQSLGIPEIQ

-335 GIRQPYLALKI
+335 GIRQPYLAVKI
-346 KNTDKETACR
+346 KNTDKETAGR
-356 LKTVIK
+356 LKTVIT
-362 EQADRFCRE
+362 EQADRLCRE
-371 GIKEEI
+371 GIGEEL

-383 RLEFWMREKGGAW
+383 RLEFWMREKGGSQ
-396 PDGIEYVLDIAGG
+396 PEGIEYVLDIAGG

-416 CEMIEFED
+416 CEMIEFEE
-424 TYVKMRT
+424 TYRKMRT
-431 LVREGYFESLLG
+431 LVKEGYFESLLK
-443 EIILE
+443 EILLE
-448 NEHEAEVI
+448 NDYEAEVS
-456 LEPFEKEEEKKAAEK
+456 LEPLEKAEEK
-471 GTEEELE
+471 GQTEEETE
-478 ELPGLSADDLVS
+478 DLPGLSADDLLPKK
-490 RNEEALTRVDE
+490 EEPLTGAEE

-515 GVVYQ
+515 GVAYQ

-545 ILPTREHTLEELVVE
+545 DLPTRKHSLEELVIE

-567 IRSYLEAYTKA
+567 VRAYLEAYTNT
-578 DDMGHVEL
+578 DDIRHVRL

-594 LEENLLK
+594 LEQNLMR

-609 LYDTVLEYPE
+609 LYDTILEHPE
-619 VILKRIRQSR
+619 IILKRIRQSR

-649 AHYMLEGAAR
+649 AHYMPEGAAR
-659 ERYNGIL
+659 ERYNGIH

-671 GELLKNF
+671 GKLLKNF
-678 EANHGQ
+678 DADQGQ
-684 IIQELKQIQGKICR
+684 IIRELKEIQEKLCR
-698 KSHLALSFTG
+698 KSNLVMSFTG
-708 TEKAYAGFRKF
+708 TEKAYGDFRRLIAASGFCR
-719 IENSRFCGSTRE
+719 SARE
-731 TECGRYG
+731 REPGWYQ
-738 DELLHGRAEAFIV
+738 DKLLPGKSEAFII

-756 YVALGGIGDYA
+756 YVALGGIGEYT
-767 GEDCLLGRMV
+767 GEDYLLGRMV

-799 FPNKSWAMSSY
+799 LPNQSWTMSSY

-817 TIETFRNTSRW
+817 TIEAFRNTSSW
-828 LAALELGEK
+828 LKDLELGEQ

-844 GAVAGYDRIPKTY
+844 GAVAGYDRTPKTY

-868 RREEPQIR
+868 RQEGPQVR
-876 VKVREGLLKASQE
+876 AKVREGLLKASE
-889 GLKKRYQALESFAG
+889 EDLKNRRQAMESFAG

-913 EKIEEA
+913 AKIEDA
-919 KDRFDSVTVL
+919 AGQFDNVTVL